1 MSDTSGVGDYQN
13 PVKFDFAV
21 PVNLTGGARLIHGA
35 NRGLMPAS
43 ALEALYE
50 HFCASCQYGSLTVGG
65 LFGQYQRWMGLNNA
79 DVAWLEAV
87 GRAFAAAGGSGSVIL
102 ADVALEAGL
111 RAAGVSVT
119 RADIQVS
126 SPTLSGID
134 PATGYIE
141 DPVNSAT
148 GNFVL
153 PETDVVFGGPSQGL
167 AISRMYNSTLAA
179 AYDEPEACGVLGPG
193 WSTILDQRLIVTDEQ
208 ARWVRDDGREIVFP
222 LTGRNGA
229 SGSPTA
235 EGCHT
240 VEGPWRAAQDNVWIS
255 RGDAADLAGVQGAT
269 VAGPVWIVADNTGSR
284 LIFTAEGAWVGS
296 TSGAGDGIWIE
307 RRDGMAISMHSEWG
321 RSVDLFYA
329 QGRLAKAV
337 ASDGRS
343 VSYAYDSHGRLV
355 EVTRPDGV
363 HRYQWD
369 GWLLSQVIDASG
381 VAQCVNTFDEAG
393 RIRTQRDA
401 TGHLTRFTY
410 LPGGVTVADDGQ
422 GHHCNTW
429 ISDARGR
436 TVGIIDA
443 DGQRTSMLYDRYGNL
458 VSATDRAGKVIRH
471 TYDGRGHCARTTLPT
486 GGVIDYGWD
495 EADRLTTISSGG
507 TLRVRLDYQGTERT
521 PVRLADAHATTLTMS
536 WNRGLLRQLV
546 DATGASISVDYD
558 EYGQVMAI
566 TNGVGAT
573 WRFNHDEAGQISQI
587 LTPLGYRTEL
597 AYDEAGR
604 LVERTDPDGACW
616 SYDYD
621 DAGRL
626 EASTAP
632 DGGCTRYAWGPDGQ
646 ITTVTDPT
654 GATTTLS
661 YDEVGN
667 LTGIGL
673 PDGASWGFLRDAM
686 ARLCAVKDPDGA
698 HWHASY
704 NIIGE
709 LTSLTDPTGVS
720 LHATTTAHQAQVTN
734 AAGRVIAADQF
745 DDYGRIVSS
754 TDVFGA
760 MSRIDYNTAGLP
772 AVLTDPSG
780 ALTRFDYDRVGH
792 LSAIT
797 SPSGLQER
805 YSYDAA
811 GRLASTTDP
820 TGAVTRYLYDA
831 DSRLTGIIDP
841 TGVTAKYSWDP
852 VGRLIE
858 TRAGEV
864 VTFTADYDVCGRP
877 TRTWDPVTGTRHF
890 RYNTAGRL
898 ITAVDAAGQVHRYTW
913 DKRGRLV
920 TTTNAAALT
929 TYRYNQL
936 DQIVES
942 TDPAGGTHHYT
953 WNPAG
958 RLTSHTGP
966 DGITTSYDTRG
977 GTETVTID
985 GQVST
990 RKWWDLE
997 ARQLHIDD
1005 HTDPAA
1011 PLHHTISVD
1020 ARGLVCDHTT
1030 TDGDG
1035 KVIGRHHWDW
1045 DSEGRLT
1052 RADDT
1057 RATVSYTYRG
1067 DGLPTRI
1074 THSALGAAS
1083 LAWDS
1088 AGRLTDVTTP
1098 DHHDHWDHD
1107 GGLVCGYVHDGRVTR
1122 VARDVQ
1128 GRVTGIEGPSGRWS
1142 YGYNEAGS
1150 LISATGPCTQH
1161 TWTHDAYGR
1170 LTSHATSGTDTT
1182 FTWDQEGHLTQTCTR
1197 ANGHATATQYRYDAA
1212 GRRVSATS
1220 PDGQEERYS
1229 WDGRGWLSGITTD
1242 STTLSTH
1249 VDALGRASRITTGD
1263 QQVRVDWD
1271 LVTGAPTSIDGHSV
1285 LPLPGGRILGATPIG
1300 DTNLWR
1306 EVMPTDPDNPYQPA
1320 TATIE
1325 GVPETIRMAGNTL
1338 VVDGHPWWGRAST
1351 TQLPPPSCLLTR

>member
-1 MSDTSGVGDYQN
+1 
-13 PVKFDFAV
+13 
-21 PVNLTGGARLIHGA
+21 
-35 NRGLMPAS
+35 
-43 ALEALYE
+43 
-50 HFCASCQYGSLTVGG
+50 
-65 LFGQYQRWMGLNNA
+65 
-79 DVAWLEAV
+79 
-87 GRAFAAAGGSGSVIL
+87 
-102 ADVALEAGL
+102 
-111 RAAGVSVT
+111 
-119 RADIQVS
+119 
-126 SPTLSGID
+126 
-134 PATGYIE
+134 
-141 DPVNSAT
+141 
-148 GNFVL
+148 
-153 PETDVVFGGPSQGL
+153 
-167 AISRMYNSTLAA
+167 
-179 AYDEPEACGVLGPG
+179 
-193 WSTILDQRLIVTDEQ
+193 
-208 ARWVRDDGREIVFP
+208 
-222 LTGRNGA
+222 
-229 SGSPTA
+229 
-235 EGCHT
+235 
-240 VEGPWRAAQDNVWIS
+240 
-255 RGDAADLAGVQGAT
+255 
-269 VAGPVWIVADNTGSR
+269 
-284 LIFTAEGAWVGS
+284 
-296 TSGAGDGIWIE
+296 
-307 RRDGMAISMHSEWG
+307 
-321 RSVDLFYA
+321 
-329 QGRLAKAV
+329 
-337 ASDGRS
+337 
-343 VSYAYDSHGRLV
+343 
-355 EVTRPDGV
+355 
-363 HRYQWD
+363 
-369 GWLLSQVIDASG
+369 
-381 VAQCVNTFDEAG
+381 
-393 RIRTQRDA
+393 
-401 TGHLTRFTY
+401 
-410 LPGGVTVADDGQ
+410 
-422 GHHCNTW
+422 
-429 ISDARGR
+429 
-436 TVGIIDA
+436 
-443 DGQRTSMLYDRYGNL
+443 
-458 VSATDRAGKVIRH
+458 
-471 TYDGRGHCARTTLPT
+471 
-486 GGVIDYGWD
+486 
-495 EADRLTTISSGG
+495 
-507 TLRVRLDYQGTERT
+507 
-521 PVRLADAHATTLTMS
+521 
-536 WNRGLLRQLV
+536 
-546 DATGASISVDYD
+546 
-558 EYGQVMAI
+558 
-566 TNGVGAT
+566 
-573 WRFNHDEAGQISQI
+573 
-587 LTPLGYRTEL
+587 
-597 AYDEAGR
+597 
-604 LVERTDPDGACW
+604 
-616 SYDYD
+616 
-621 DAGRL
+621 
-626 EASTAP
+626 
-632 DGGCTRYAWGPDGQ
+632 
-646 ITTVTDPT
+646 
-654 GATTTLS
+654 
-661 YDEVGN
+661 
-667 LTGIGL
+667 
-673 PDGASWGFLRDAM
+673 M
-686 ARLCAVKDPDGA
+686 ARLCGVKDPDGA
-698 HWHASY
+698 HWRASY

-709 LTSLTDPTGVS
+709 LTSLTDPPGVS

-745 DDYGRIVSS
+745 DDYGRIVSR

-760 MSRIDYNTAGLP
+760 TSSIDYNTAGLP
-772 AVLTDPSG
+772 AVLTDPLG
-780 ALTRFDYDRVGH
+780 APTQFDYDQVGH

-797 SPSGLQER
+797 SPTGLQER

-942 TDPAGGTHHYT
+942 TDPAGGTHRYT

-1035 KVIGRHHWDW
+1035 KVISRHRWDW
-1045 DSEGRLT
+1045 DGEGRLT

-1122 VARDVQ
+1122 VARDAQ

-1150 LISATGPCTQH
+1150 LISATGPRTQH
-1161 TWTHDAYGR
+1161 NWTHDAYGR

-1182 FTWDQEGHLTQTCTR
+1182 FAWDQEGHLAQTCTR
-1197 ANGHATATQYRYDAA
+1197 AHGHATATQYRYDAA

-1220 PDGQEERYS
+1220 SDGQEERYS
-1229 WDGRGWLSGITTD
+1229 WDGRGWLSDITTD
-1242 STTLSTH
+1242 ATTVSTH

-1271 LVTGAPTSIDGHSV
+1271 LVTGAPTSIDGHPV

-1306 EVMPTDPDNPYQPA
+1306 EVMPTDPDNPYQPTTVA
-1320 TATIE
+1320 IE
-1325 GVPETIRMAGNTL
+1325 GVPETIRMAGNAL

>member
-1 MSDTSGVGDYQN
+1 
-13 PVKFDFAV
+13 
-21 PVNLTGGARLIHGA
+21 
-35 NRGLMPAS
+35 
-43 ALEALYE
+43 
-50 HFCASCQYGSLTVGG
+50 
-65 LFGQYQRWMGLNNA
+65 
-79 DVAWLEAV
+79 
-87 GRAFAAAGGSGSVIL
+87 
-102 ADVALEAGL
+102 
-111 RAAGVSVT
+111 
-119 RADIQVS
+119 
-126 SPTLSGID
+126 
-134 PATGYIE
+134 
-141 DPVNSAT
+141 
-148 GNFVL
+148 
-153 PETDVVFGGPSQGL
+153 
-167 AISRMYNSTLAA
+167 
-179 AYDEPEACGVLGPG
+179 
-193 WSTILDQRLIVTDEQ
+193 
-208 ARWVRDDGREIVFP
+208 
-222 LTGRNGA
+222 
-229 SGSPTA
+229 
-235 EGCHT
+235 
-240 VEGPWRAAQDNVWIS
+240 
-255 RGDAADLAGVQGAT
+255 
-269 VAGPVWIVADNTGSR
+269 
-284 LIFTAEGAWVGS
+284 
-296 TSGAGDGIWIE
+296 
-307 RRDGMAISMHSEWG
+307 
-321 RSVDLFYA
+321 
-329 QGRLAKAV
+329 
-337 ASDGRS
+337 
-343 VSYAYDSHGRLV
+343 
-355 EVTRPDGV
+355 
-363 HRYQWD
+363 
-369 GWLLSQVIDASG
+369 
-381 VAQCVNTFDEAG
+381 
-393 RIRTQRDA
+393 
-401 TGHLTRFTY
+401 
-410 LPGGVTVADDGQ
+410 
-422 GHHCNTW
+422 
-429 ISDARGR
+429 
-436 TVGIIDA
+436 
-443 DGQRTSMLYDRYGNL
+443 
-458 VSATDRAGKVIRH
+458 
-471 TYDGRGHCARTTLPT
+471 
-486 GGVIDYGWD
+486 
-495 EADRLTTISSGG
+495 
-507 TLRVRLDYQGTERT
+507 
-521 PVRLADAHATTLTMS
+521 
-536 WNRGLLRQLV
+536 
-546 DATGASISVDYD
+546 
-558 EYGQVMAI
+558 
-566 TNGVGAT
+566 
-573 WRFNHDEAGQISQI
+573 
-587 LTPLGYRTEL
+587 
-597 AYDEAGR
+597 
-604 LVERTDPDGACW
+604 
-616 SYDYD
+616 
-621 DAGRL
+621 
-626 EASTAP
+626 
-632 DGGCTRYAWGPDGQ
+632 
-646 ITTVTDPT
+646 
-654 GATTTLS
+654 
-661 YDEVGN
+661 
-667 LTGIGL
+667 
-673 PDGASWGFLRDAM
+673 M
-686 ARLCAVKDPDGA
+686 ARLCGVKDPDGA
-698 HWHASY
+698 HWRASY

-709 LTSLTDPTGVS
+709 LTSLTDPPGVS

-745 DDYGRIVSS
+745 DDYGRIVSR

-760 MSRIDYNTAGLP
+760 TSSIDYNTAGLP
-772 AVLTDPSG
+772 AVLTDPLG
-780 ALTRFDYDRVGH
+780 APTRFDYDRVGH

-797 SPSGLQER
+797 SPTGLQER

-942 TDPAGGTHHYT
+942 TDPAGGTHRYT

-1035 KVIGRHHWDW
+1035 KVISRHRWDW
-1045 DSEGRLT
+1045 DGEGRLT

-1122 VARDVQ
+1122 VARDAQ

-1150 LISATGPCTQH
+1150 LISATGPRTQH
-1161 TWTHDAYGR
+1161 NWTHDAYGR

-1182 FTWDQEGHLTQTCTR
+1182 FAWDQEGHLAQTCTR
-1197 ANGHATATQYRYDAA
+1197 AHGHATATQYRYDAA

-1229 WDGRGWLSGITTD
+1229 WDGRGWLSDITTD
-1242 STTLSTH
+1242 ATTVSTH
-1249 VDALGRASRITTGD
+1249 VDALGRASRITTKG

-1271 LVTGAPTSIDGHSV
+1271 LVTGAPTSIDGRPV

-1306 EVMPTDPDNPYQPA
+1306 EVMPTDPDNPYQPTTVA
-1320 TATIE
+1320 IE
-1325 GVPETIRMAGNTL
+1325 GVPETIRMAGNAL
-1338 VVDGHPWWGRAST
+1338 VVDGHPWWERAST
-1351 TQLPPPSCLLTR
+1351 TQLPPPFCLLTR

>member
-1 MSDTSGVGDYQN
+1 
-13 PVKFDFAV
+13 
-21 PVNLTGGARLIHGA
+21 
-35 NRGLMPAS
+35 
-43 ALEALYE
+43 
-50 HFCASCQYGSLTVGG
+50 
-65 LFGQYQRWMGLNNA
+65 
-79 DVAWLEAV
+79 
-87 GRAFAAAGGSGSVIL
+87 
-102 ADVALEAGL
+102 
-111 RAAGVSVT
+111 
-119 RADIQVS
+119 
-126 SPTLSGID
+126 
-134 PATGYIE
+134 
-141 DPVNSAT
+141 
-148 GNFVL
+148 
-153 PETDVVFGGPSQGL
+153 
-167 AISRMYNSTLAA
+167 
-179 AYDEPEACGVLGPG
+179 
-193 WSTILDQRLIVTDEQ
+193 
-208 ARWVRDDGREIVFP
+208 
-222 LTGRNGA
+222 
-229 SGSPTA
+229 
-235 EGCHT
+235 
-240 VEGPWRAAQDNVWIS
+240 
-255 RGDAADLAGVQGAT
+255 
-269 VAGPVWIVADNTGSR
+269 
-284 LIFTAEGAWVGS
+284 
-296 TSGAGDGIWIE
+296 
-307 RRDGMAISMHSEWG
+307 
-321 RSVDLFYA
+321 
-329 QGRLAKAV
+329 
-337 ASDGRS
+337 
-343 VSYAYDSHGRLV
+343 
-355 EVTRPDGV
+355 
-363 HRYQWD
+363 
-369 GWLLSQVIDASG
+369 
-381 VAQCVNTFDEAG
+381 
-393 RIRTQRDA
+393 
-401 TGHLTRFTY
+401 
-410 LPGGVTVADDGQ
+410 
-422 GHHCNTW
+422 
-429 ISDARGR
+429 
-436 TVGIIDA
+436 
-443 DGQRTSMLYDRYGNL
+443 
-458 VSATDRAGKVIRH
+458 
-471 TYDGRGHCARTTLPT
+471 
-486 GGVIDYGWD
+486 
-495 EADRLTTISSGG
+495 
-507 TLRVRLDYQGTERT
+507 
-521 PVRLADAHATTLTMS
+521 
-536 WNRGLLRQLV
+536 
-546 DATGASISVDYD
+546 
-558 EYGQVMAI
+558 
-566 TNGVGAT
+566 
-573 WRFNHDEAGQISQI
+573 
-587 LTPLGYRTEL
+587 
-597 AYDEAGR
+597 
-604 LVERTDPDGACW
+604 
-616 SYDYD
+616 
-621 DAGRL
+621 
-626 EASTAP
+626 
-632 DGGCTRYAWGPDGQ
+632 
-646 ITTVTDPT
+646 
-654 GATTTLS
+654 
-661 YDEVGN
+661 
-667 LTGIGL
+667 
-673 PDGASWGFLRDAM
+673 M
-686 ARLCAVKDPDGA
+686 ARLCGVKDPDGA
-698 HWHASY
+698 HWRASY

-709 LTSLTDPTGVS
+709 LTSLTDPPGVS

-745 DDYGRIVSS
+745 DDYGRIVSR

-760 MSRIDYNTAGLP
+760 TSSIDYNTAGLP
-772 AVLTDPSG
+772 AVLTDPLG
-780 ALTRFDYDRVGH
+780 APTRFDYDQVGH

-797 SPSGLQER
+797 SPTGLQER

-942 TDPAGGTHHYT
+942 TDPAGGTHRYT

-1035 KVIGRHHWDW
+1035 KVISRHRWDW
-1045 DSEGRLT
+1045 DGEGRLT

-1150 LISATGPCTQH
+1150 LISATGPRTQH
-1161 TWTHDAYGR
+1161 NWTHDAYGR

-1182 FTWDQEGHLTQTCTR
+1182 FAWDQEGHLAQTCTR
-1197 ANGHATATQYRYDAA
+1197 AHGHATATQYRYDAA

-1220 PDGQEERYS
+1220 SDGQEERYS
-1229 WDGRGWLSGITTD
+1229 WDGRGWLSDITTD
-1242 STTLSTH
+1242 ATTVSTH
-1249 VDALGRASRITTGD
+1249 VDALGRASRITTKG

-1271 LVTGAPTSIDGHSV
+1271 LVTGAPTSIDGRPV

-1306 EVMPTDPDNPYQPA
+1306 EVMPTDPDNPYQPTTVA
-1320 TATIE
+1320 IE
-1325 GVPETIRMAGNTL
+1325 GVPETIRMAGNAL
-1338 VVDGHPWWGRAST
+1338 VVDGHPWWERAST
-1351 TQLPPPSCLLTR
+1351 TQLPPPFCLLTR

>member
-1 MSDTSGVGDYQN
+1 
-13 PVKFDFAV
+13 
-21 PVNLTGGARLIHGA
+21 
-35 NRGLMPAS
+35 
-43 ALEALYE
+43 
-50 HFCASCQYGSLTVGG
+50 
-65 LFGQYQRWMGLNNA
+65 
-79 DVAWLEAV
+79 
-87 GRAFAAAGGSGSVIL
+87 
-102 ADVALEAGL
+102 
-111 RAAGVSVT
+111 
-119 RADIQVS
+119 
-126 SPTLSGID
+126 
-134 PATGYIE
+134 
-141 DPVNSAT
+141 
-148 GNFVL
+148 
-153 PETDVVFGGPSQGL
+153 
-167 AISRMYNSTLAA
+167 
-179 AYDEPEACGVLGPG
+179 
-193 WSTILDQRLIVTDEQ
+193 
-208 ARWVRDDGREIVFP
+208 
-222 LTGRNGA
+222 
-229 SGSPTA
+229 
-235 EGCHT
+235 
-240 VEGPWRAAQDNVWIS
+240 
-255 RGDAADLAGVQGAT
+255 
-269 VAGPVWIVADNTGSR
+269 
-284 LIFTAEGAWVGS
+284 
-296 TSGAGDGIWIE
+296 
-307 RRDGMAISMHSEWG
+307 
-321 RSVDLFYA
+321 
-329 QGRLAKAV
+329 
-337 ASDGRS
+337 
-343 VSYAYDSHGRLV
+343 
-355 EVTRPDGV
+355 
-363 HRYQWD
+363 
-369 GWLLSQVIDASG
+369 
-381 VAQCVNTFDEAG
+381 
-393 RIRTQRDA
+393 
-401 TGHLTRFTY
+401 
-410 LPGGVTVADDGQ
+410 
-422 GHHCNTW
+422 
-429 ISDARGR
+429 
-436 TVGIIDA
+436 
-443 DGQRTSMLYDRYGNL
+443 
-458 VSATDRAGKVIRH
+458 
-471 TYDGRGHCARTTLPT
+471 
-486 GGVIDYGWD
+486 
-495 EADRLTTISSGG
+495 
-507 TLRVRLDYQGTERT
+507 
-521 PVRLADAHATTLTMS
+521 
-536 WNRGLLRQLV
+536 
-546 DATGASISVDYD
+546 
-558 EYGQVMAI
+558 
-566 TNGVGAT
+566 
-573 WRFNHDEAGQISQI
+573 
-587 LTPLGYRTEL
+587 
-597 AYDEAGR
+597 
-604 LVERTDPDGACW
+604 
-616 SYDYD
+616 
-621 DAGRL
+621 
-626 EASTAP
+626 
-632 DGGCTRYAWGPDGQ
+632 
-646 ITTVTDPT
+646 
-654 GATTTLS
+654 
-661 YDEVGN
+661 
-667 LTGIGL
+667 
-673 PDGASWGFLRDAM
+673 M
-686 ARLCAVKDPDGA
+686 ARLCGVKDPDGA
-698 HWHASY
+698 HWRASY

-709 LTSLTDPTGVS
+709 LTSLTDPPGVS

-745 DDYGRIVSS
+745 DDYGRIVSR

-760 MSRIDYNTAGLP
+760 TSSIDYNTAGLP
-772 AVLTDPSG
+772 AVLTDPLG
-780 ALTRFDYDRVGH
+780 APTRFDYDQVGH

-797 SPSGLQER
+797 SPTGLQER

-841 TGVTAKYSWDP
+841 TGVATEYSWDP
-852 VGRLIE
+852 VGRLVE

-942 TDPAGGTHHYT
+942 TDPAGGTHRYT

-1035 KVIGRHHWDW
+1035 KVISRHRWDW
-1045 DSEGRLT
+1045 DGEGRLT

-1122 VARDVQ
+1122 VARDAQ

-1150 LISATGPCTQH
+1150 LISATGPRTQH
-1161 TWTHDAYGR
+1161 NWTHDAYGR

-1182 FTWDQEGHLTQTCTR
+1182 FAWDQEGHLAQTCTR
-1197 ANGHATATQYRYDAA
+1197 AHGHATATQYRYDAA

-1220 PDGQEERYS
+1220 SDGQEERYS
-1229 WDGRGWLSGITTD
+1229 WDGRGWLSDITTD
-1242 STTLSTH
+1242 ATTVLTH
-1249 VDALGRASRITTGD
+1249 VDALGRASRITTKG

-1271 LVTGAPTSIDGHSV
+1271 LVTGAPTSIDGRPV

-1306 EVMPTDPDNPYQPA
+1306 EVMPTDPDNPYQPTTVA
-1320 TATIE
+1320 IE
-1325 GVPETIRMAGNTL
+1325 GVPETIRMAGNAL
-1338 VVDGHPWWGRAST
+1338 VVDGHPWWERAST
-1351 TQLPPPSCLLTR
+1351 TQLPPPFCLLTR

>member
-1 MSDTSGVGDYQN
+1 
-13 PVKFDFAV
+13 
-21 PVNLTGGARLIHGA
+21 
-35 NRGLMPAS
+35 
-43 ALEALYE
+43 
-50 HFCASCQYGSLTVGG
+50 
-65 LFGQYQRWMGLNNA
+65 
-79 DVAWLEAV
+79 
-87 GRAFAAAGGSGSVIL
+87 
-102 ADVALEAGL
+102 
-111 RAAGVSVT
+111 
-119 RADIQVS
+119 
-126 SPTLSGID
+126 
-134 PATGYIE
+134 
-141 DPVNSAT
+141 
-148 GNFVL
+148 
-153 PETDVVFGGPSQGL
+153 
-167 AISRMYNSTLAA
+167 
-179 AYDEPEACGVLGPG
+179 
-193 WSTILDQRLIVTDEQ
+193 
-208 ARWVRDDGREIVFP
+208 
-222 LTGRNGA
+222 
-229 SGSPTA
+229 
-235 EGCHT
+235 
-240 VEGPWRAAQDNVWIS
+240 
-255 RGDAADLAGVQGAT
+255 
-269 VAGPVWIVADNTGSR
+269 
-284 LIFTAEGAWVGS
+284 
-296 TSGAGDGIWIE
+296 
-307 RRDGMAISMHSEWG
+307 
-321 RSVDLFYA
+321 
-329 QGRLAKAV
+329 
-337 ASDGRS
+337 
-343 VSYAYDSHGRLV
+343 
-355 EVTRPDGV
+355 
-363 HRYQWD
+363 
-369 GWLLSQVIDASG
+369 
-381 VAQCVNTFDEAG
+381 
-393 RIRTQRDA
+393 
-401 TGHLTRFTY
+401 
-410 LPGGVTVADDGQ
+410 
-422 GHHCNTW
+422 
-429 ISDARGR
+429 
-436 TVGIIDA
+436 
-443 DGQRTSMLYDRYGNL
+443 
-458 VSATDRAGKVIRH
+458 
-471 TYDGRGHCARTTLPT
+471 
-486 GGVIDYGWD
+486 
-495 EADRLTTISSGG
+495 
-507 TLRVRLDYQGTERT
+507 
-521 PVRLADAHATTLTMS
+521 
-536 WNRGLLRQLV
+536 
-546 DATGASISVDYD
+546 
-558 EYGQVMAI
+558 
-566 TNGVGAT
+566 
-573 WRFNHDEAGQISQI
+573 
-587 LTPLGYRTEL
+587 
-597 AYDEAGR
+597 
-604 LVERTDPDGACW
+604 
-616 SYDYD
+616 
-621 DAGRL
+621 
-626 EASTAP
+626 
-632 DGGCTRYAWGPDGQ
+632 
-646 ITTVTDPT
+646 
-654 GATTTLS
+654 
-661 YDEVGN
+661 
-667 LTGIGL
+667 
-673 PDGASWGFLRDAM
+673 M
-686 ARLCAVKDPDGA
+686 ARLCGVKDPDGA
-698 HWHASY
+698 HWRASY

-709 LTSLTDPTGVS
+709 LTSLTDPPGVS

-745 DDYGRIVSS
+745 DDYGRIVSR

-760 MSRIDYNTAGLP
+760 TSSIDYNTAGLP
-772 AVLTDPSG
+772 AVLTDPLG
-780 ALTRFDYDRVGH
+780 APTRFDYDQVGH

-797 SPSGLQER
+797 SPTGLQER

-841 TGVTAKYSWDP
+841 TGVATEYSWDP
-852 VGRLIE
+852 VGRLVE

-877 TRTWDPVTGTRHF
+877 TRTWDPVTGTRNF

-942 TDPAGGTHHYT
+942 TDPAGGTHRYT

-1035 KVIGRHHWDW
+1035 KVISRHRWDW
-1045 DSEGRLT
+1045 DGEGRLT

-1122 VARDVQ
+1122 VARDAQ

-1150 LISATGPCTQH
+1150 LISATGPRTQH

-1182 FTWDQEGHLTQTCTR
+1182 FAWDQEGHLAQTCTR
-1197 ANGHATATQYRYDAA
+1197 AHGHATATQYRYDAA

-1220 PDGQEERYS
+1220 SDGQEERYS
-1229 WDGRGWLSGITTD
+1229 WDGRGWLSDITTD
-1242 STTLSTH
+1242 ATTVSTH
-1249 VDALGRASRITTGD
+1249 VDALGRASRITTKG

-1271 LVTGAPTSIDGHSV
+1271 LVTGAPTSIDGRPV

-1306 EVMPTDPDNPYQPA
+1306 EVMPTDPDNPYQPTTVA
-1320 TATIE
+1320 IE
-1325 GVPETIRMAGNTL
+1325 GVPETIRMAGNAL

>member
-1 MSDTSGVGDYQN
+1 
-13 PVKFDFAV
+13 
-21 PVNLTGGARLIHGA
+21 
-35 NRGLMPAS
+35 
-43 ALEALYE
+43 
-50 HFCASCQYGSLTVGG
+50 
-65 LFGQYQRWMGLNNA
+65 
-79 DVAWLEAV
+79 
-87 GRAFAAAGGSGSVIL
+87 
-102 ADVALEAGL
+102 
-111 RAAGVSVT
+111 
-119 RADIQVS
+119 
-126 SPTLSGID
+126 
-134 PATGYIE
+134 
-141 DPVNSAT
+141 
-148 GNFVL
+148 
-153 PETDVVFGGPSQGL
+153 
-167 AISRMYNSTLAA
+167 
-179 AYDEPEACGVLGPG
+179 
-193 WSTILDQRLIVTDEQ
+193 
-208 ARWVRDDGREIVFP
+208 
-222 LTGRNGA
+222 
-229 SGSPTA
+229 
-235 EGCHT
+235 
-240 VEGPWRAAQDNVWIS
+240 
-255 RGDAADLAGVQGAT
+255 
-269 VAGPVWIVADNTGSR
+269 
-284 LIFTAEGAWVGS
+284 
-296 TSGAGDGIWIE
+296 
-307 RRDGMAISMHSEWG
+307 
-321 RSVDLFYA
+321 
-329 QGRLAKAV
+329 
-337 ASDGRS
+337 
-343 VSYAYDSHGRLV
+343 
-355 EVTRPDGV
+355 
-363 HRYQWD
+363 
-369 GWLLSQVIDASG
+369 
-381 VAQCVNTFDEAG
+381 
-393 RIRTQRDA
+393 
-401 TGHLTRFTY
+401 
-410 LPGGVTVADDGQ
+410 
-422 GHHCNTW
+422 
-429 ISDARGR
+429 
-436 TVGIIDA
+436 
-443 DGQRTSMLYDRYGNL
+443 
-458 VSATDRAGKVIRH
+458 
-471 TYDGRGHCARTTLPT
+471 
-486 GGVIDYGWD
+486 
-495 EADRLTTISSGG
+495 
-507 TLRVRLDYQGTERT
+507 
-521 PVRLADAHATTLTMS
+521 
-536 WNRGLLRQLV
+536 
-546 DATGASISVDYD
+546 
-558 EYGQVMAI
+558 
-566 TNGVGAT
+566 
-573 WRFNHDEAGQISQI
+573 
-587 LTPLGYRTEL
+587 
-597 AYDEAGR
+597 
-604 LVERTDPDGACW
+604 
-616 SYDYD
+616 
-621 DAGRL
+621 
-626 EASTAP
+626 
-632 DGGCTRYAWGPDGQ
+632 
-646 ITTVTDPT
+646 
-654 GATTTLS
+654 
-661 YDEVGN
+661 
-667 LTGIGL
+667 
-673 PDGASWGFLRDAM
+673 M
-686 ARLCAVKDPDGA
+686 ARLCGVKDPDGA
-698 HWHASY
+698 HWRASY

-709 LTSLTDPTGVS
+709 LTSLTDPPGVS

-745 DDYGRIVSS
+745 DDYGRIVSR

-760 MSRIDYNTAGLP
+760 TSSIDYNTAGLP
-772 AVLTDPSG
+772 AVLTDPLG
-780 ALTRFDYDRVGH
+780 APTRFDYDQVGH

-797 SPSGLQER
+797 SPTGLQER

-841 TGVTAKYSWDP
+841 TGVATEYSWDP
-852 VGRLIE
+852 VGRLVE

-877 TRTWDPVTGTRHF
+877 TRTWDPVTGTRNF

-1035 KVIGRHHWDW
+1035 KVISRHRWDW
-1045 DSEGRLT
+1045 DGEGRLT

-1122 VARDVQ
+1122 VARDAQ

-1150 LISATGPCTQH
+1150 LISATGPRTQH
-1161 TWTHDAYGR
+1161 NWTHDAYGR

-1182 FTWDQEGHLTQTCTR
+1182 FAWDQEGHLAQTCTR
-1197 ANGHATATQYRYDAA
+1197 AHGHATATQYRYDAA

-1220 PDGQEERYS
+1220 SDGQEERYS
-1229 WDGRGWLSGITTD
+1229 WDGRGWLSDITTD
-1242 STTLSTH
+1242 ATTVSTH
-1249 VDALGRASRITTGD
+1249 VDALGRASRITTKG

-1271 LVTGAPTSIDGHSV
+1271 LVTGAPTSIDGRPV

-1306 EVMPTDPDNPYQPA
+1306 EVMPTDPDNPYQPTTVA
-1320 TATIE
+1320 IE
-1325 GVPETIRMAGNTL
+1325 GVPETIRMAGNAL
-1338 VVDGHPWWGRAST
+1338 VVDGHPWWERAST
-1351 TQLPPPSCLLTR
+1351 TQLPPPFCLLTR

>member
-1 MSDTSGVGDYQN
+1 
-13 PVKFDFAV
+13 
-21 PVNLTGGARLIHGA
+21 
-35 NRGLMPAS
+35 
-43 ALEALYE
+43 
-50 HFCASCQYGSLTVGG
+50 
-65 LFGQYQRWMGLNNA
+65 
-79 DVAWLEAV
+79 
-87 GRAFAAAGGSGSVIL
+87 
-102 ADVALEAGL
+102 
-111 RAAGVSVT
+111 
-119 RADIQVS
+119 
-126 SPTLSGID
+126 
-134 PATGYIE
+134 
-141 DPVNSAT
+141 
-148 GNFVL
+148 
-153 PETDVVFGGPSQGL
+153 
-167 AISRMYNSTLAA
+167 
-179 AYDEPEACGVLGPG
+179 
-193 WSTILDQRLIVTDEQ
+193 
-208 ARWVRDDGREIVFP
+208 
-222 LTGRNGA
+222 
-229 SGSPTA
+229 
-235 EGCHT
+235 
-240 VEGPWRAAQDNVWIS
+240 
-255 RGDAADLAGVQGAT
+255 
-269 VAGPVWIVADNTGSR
+269 
-284 LIFTAEGAWVGS
+284 
-296 TSGAGDGIWIE
+296 
-307 RRDGMAISMHSEWG
+307 
-321 RSVDLFYA
+321 
-329 QGRLAKAV
+329 
-337 ASDGRS
+337 
-343 VSYAYDSHGRLV
+343 
-355 EVTRPDGV
+355 
-363 HRYQWD
+363 
-369 GWLLSQVIDASG
+369 
-381 VAQCVNTFDEAG
+381 
-393 RIRTQRDA
+393 
-401 TGHLTRFTY
+401 
-410 LPGGVTVADDGQ
+410 
-422 GHHCNTW
+422 
-429 ISDARGR
+429 
-436 TVGIIDA
+436 
-443 DGQRTSMLYDRYGNL
+443 
-458 VSATDRAGKVIRH
+458 
-471 TYDGRGHCARTTLPT
+471 
-486 GGVIDYGWD
+486 
-495 EADRLTTISSGG
+495 
-507 TLRVRLDYQGTERT
+507 
-521 PVRLADAHATTLTMS
+521 
-536 WNRGLLRQLV
+536 
-546 DATGASISVDYD
+546 
-558 EYGQVMAI
+558 
-566 TNGVGAT
+566 
-573 WRFNHDEAGQISQI
+573 
-587 LTPLGYRTEL
+587 
-597 AYDEAGR
+597 
-604 LVERTDPDGACW
+604 
-616 SYDYD
+616 
-621 DAGRL
+621 
-626 EASTAP
+626 
-632 DGGCTRYAWGPDGQ
+632 
-646 ITTVTDPT
+646 
-654 GATTTLS
+654 
-661 YDEVGN
+661 
-667 LTGIGL
+667 
-673 PDGASWGFLRDAM
+673 M
-686 ARLCAVKDPDGA
+686 ARLCGVKDPDGA
-698 HWHASY
+698 HWRASY

-709 LTSLTDPTGVS
+709 LTSLTDPPGVS

-745 DDYGRIVSS
+745 DDYGRIVSR

-760 MSRIDYNTAGLP
+760 TSSIDYNTAGLP
-772 AVLTDPSG
+772 AVLTDPLG
-780 ALTRFDYDRVGH
+780 APTRFDYDQVGH

-797 SPSGLQER
+797 SPTGLQER

-942 TDPAGGTHHYT
+942 TDPAGGTHRYT

-1150 LISATGPCTQH
+1150 LISATGPRTQH
-1161 TWTHDAYGR
+1161 NWTHDAYGR

-1182 FTWDQEGHLTQTCTR
+1182 FAWDQEGHLAQTCTR
-1197 ANGHATATQYRYDAA
+1197 AHGHATATQYRYDAA

-1220 PDGQEERYS
+1220 SDGQEERYS
-1229 WDGRGWLSGITTD
+1229 WDGRGWLSDITTD
-1242 STTLSTH
+1242 ATTVSTH
-1249 VDALGRASRITTGD
+1249 VDALGRASRITTKG

-1271 LVTGAPTSIDGHSV
+1271 LVTGAPTSIDGRPV

-1306 EVMPTDPDNPYQPA
+1306 EVMPTDPDNPYQPTTVA
-1320 TATIE
+1320 IE
-1325 GVPETIRMAGNTL
+1325 GVPETIRMAGNAL
-1338 VVDGHPWWGRAST
+1338 VVDGHPWWERAST
-1351 TQLPPPSCLLTR
+1351 TQLPPPFCLLTR

>member
-1 MSDTSGVGDYQN
+1 
-13 PVKFDFAV
+13 
-21 PVNLTGGARLIHGA
+21 
-35 NRGLMPAS
+35 
-43 ALEALYE
+43 
-50 HFCASCQYGSLTVGG
+50 
-65 LFGQYQRWMGLNNA
+65 
-79 DVAWLEAV
+79 
-87 GRAFAAAGGSGSVIL
+87 
-102 ADVALEAGL
+102 
-111 RAAGVSVT
+111 
-119 RADIQVS
+119 
-126 SPTLSGID
+126 
-134 PATGYIE
+134 
-141 DPVNSAT
+141 
-148 GNFVL
+148 
-153 PETDVVFGGPSQGL
+153 
-167 AISRMYNSTLAA
+167 
-179 AYDEPEACGVLGPG
+179 
-193 WSTILDQRLIVTDEQ
+193 
-208 ARWVRDDGREIVFP
+208 
-222 LTGRNGA
+222 
-229 SGSPTA
+229 
-235 EGCHT
+235 
-240 VEGPWRAAQDNVWIS
+240 
-255 RGDAADLAGVQGAT
+255 
-269 VAGPVWIVADNTGSR
+269 
-284 LIFTAEGAWVGS
+284 
-296 TSGAGDGIWIE
+296 
-307 RRDGMAISMHSEWG
+307 
-321 RSVDLFYA
+321 
-329 QGRLAKAV
+329 
-337 ASDGRS
+337 
-343 VSYAYDSHGRLV
+343 
-355 EVTRPDGV
+355 
-363 HRYQWD
+363 
-369 GWLLSQVIDASG
+369 
-381 VAQCVNTFDEAG
+381 
-393 RIRTQRDA
+393 
-401 TGHLTRFTY
+401 
-410 LPGGVTVADDGQ
+410 
-422 GHHCNTW
+422 
-429 ISDARGR
+429 
-436 TVGIIDA
+436 
-443 DGQRTSMLYDRYGNL
+443 
-458 VSATDRAGKVIRH
+458 
-471 TYDGRGHCARTTLPT
+471 
-486 GGVIDYGWD
+486 
-495 EADRLTTISSGG
+495 
-507 TLRVRLDYQGTERT
+507 
-521 PVRLADAHATTLTMS
+521 
-536 WNRGLLRQLV
+536 
-546 DATGASISVDYD
+546 
-558 EYGQVMAI
+558 
-566 TNGVGAT
+566 
-573 WRFNHDEAGQISQI
+573 
-587 LTPLGYRTEL
+587 
-597 AYDEAGR
+597 
-604 LVERTDPDGACW
+604 
-616 SYDYD
+616 
-621 DAGRL
+621 
-626 EASTAP
+626 
-632 DGGCTRYAWGPDGQ
+632 
-646 ITTVTDPT
+646 
-654 GATTTLS
+654 
-661 YDEVGN
+661 
-667 LTGIGL
+667 
-673 PDGASWGFLRDAM
+673 M
-686 ARLCAVKDPDGA
+686 ARLCGVKDPDGA
-698 HWHASY
+698 HWRASY

-709 LTSLTDPTGVS
+709 LTSLTDPPGVS

-745 DDYGRIVSS
+745 DDYGRIVSR

-760 MSRIDYNTAGLP
+760 TSSIDYNTAGLP
-772 AVLTDPSG
+772 AVLTDPLG
-780 ALTRFDYDRVGH
+780 APTRFDYDQVGH

-797 SPSGLQER
+797 SPTGLQER

-1150 LISATGPCTQH
+1150 LISATGPRTQH
-1161 TWTHDAYGR
+1161 NWTHDAYGR

-1182 FTWDQEGHLTQTCTR
+1182 FAWDQEGHLAQTCTR
-1197 ANGHATATQYRYDAA
+1197 AHGHATATQYRYDAA

-1220 PDGQEERYS
+1220 SDGQEERYS
-1229 WDGRGWLSGITTD
+1229 WDGRGWLSDITTD
-1242 STTLSTH
+1242 ATTVSTH
-1249 VDALGRASRITTGD
+1249 VDALGRASRITTKG

-1271 LVTGAPTSIDGHSV
+1271 LVTGAPTSIDGRPV

-1306 EVMPTDPDNPYQPA
+1306 EVMPTDPDNPYQPTTVA
-1320 TATIE
+1320 IE
-1325 GVPETIRMAGNTL
+1325 GVPETIRMAGNAL
-1338 VVDGHPWWGRAST
+1338 VVDGHPWWERAST
-1351 TQLPPPSCLLTR
+1351 TQLPPPFCLLTR

>member
-1 MSDTSGVGDYQN
+1 
-13 PVKFDFAV
+13 
-21 PVNLTGGARLIHGA
+21 
-35 NRGLMPAS
+35 
-43 ALEALYE
+43 
-50 HFCASCQYGSLTVGG
+50 
-65 LFGQYQRWMGLNNA
+65 
-79 DVAWLEAV
+79 
-87 GRAFAAAGGSGSVIL
+87 
-102 ADVALEAGL
+102 
-111 RAAGVSVT
+111 
-119 RADIQVS
+119 
-126 SPTLSGID
+126 
-134 PATGYIE
+134 
-141 DPVNSAT
+141 
-148 GNFVL
+148 
-153 PETDVVFGGPSQGL
+153 
-167 AISRMYNSTLAA
+167 
-179 AYDEPEACGVLGPG
+179 
-193 WSTILDQRLIVTDEQ
+193 
-208 ARWVRDDGREIVFP
+208 
-222 LTGRNGA
+222 
-229 SGSPTA
+229 
-235 EGCHT
+235 
-240 VEGPWRAAQDNVWIS
+240 
-255 RGDAADLAGVQGAT
+255 
-269 VAGPVWIVADNTGSR
+269 
-284 LIFTAEGAWVGS
+284 
-296 TSGAGDGIWIE
+296 
-307 RRDGMAISMHSEWG
+307 
-321 RSVDLFYA
+321 
-329 QGRLAKAV
+329 
-337 ASDGRS
+337 
-343 VSYAYDSHGRLV
+343 
-355 EVTRPDGV
+355 
-363 HRYQWD
+363 
-369 GWLLSQVIDASG
+369 
-381 VAQCVNTFDEAG
+381 
-393 RIRTQRDA
+393 
-401 TGHLTRFTY
+401 
-410 LPGGVTVADDGQ
+410 
-422 GHHCNTW
+422 
-429 ISDARGR
+429 
-436 TVGIIDA
+436 
-443 DGQRTSMLYDRYGNL
+443 
-458 VSATDRAGKVIRH
+458 
-471 TYDGRGHCARTTLPT
+471 
-486 GGVIDYGWD
+486 
-495 EADRLTTISSGG
+495 
-507 TLRVRLDYQGTERT
+507 
-521 PVRLADAHATTLTMS
+521 
-536 WNRGLLRQLV
+536 
-546 DATGASISVDYD
+546 
-558 EYGQVMAI
+558 
-566 TNGVGAT
+566 
-573 WRFNHDEAGQISQI
+573 
-587 LTPLGYRTEL
+587 
-597 AYDEAGR
+597 
-604 LVERTDPDGACW
+604 
-616 SYDYD
+616 
-621 DAGRL
+621 
-626 EASTAP
+626 
-632 DGGCTRYAWGPDGQ
+632 
-646 ITTVTDPT
+646 
-654 GATTTLS
+654 
-661 YDEVGN
+661 
-667 LTGIGL
+667 
-673 PDGASWGFLRDAM
+673 M
-686 ARLCAVKDPDGA
+686 ARLCGVKDPDGA
-698 HWHASY
+698 HWRASY

-709 LTSLTDPTGVS
+709 LTSLTDPPGVS

-745 DDYGRIVSS
+745 DDYGRIVSR

-760 MSRIDYNTAGLP
+760 TSSIDYNTAGLP
-772 AVLTDPSG
+772 AVLTDPLG
-780 ALTRFDYDRVGH
+780 APTRFDYDQVGH

-797 SPSGLQER
+797 SPTGLQER

-841 TGVTAKYSWDP
+841 TGVATEYSWDP
-852 VGRLIE
+852 VGRLVE

-877 TRTWDPVTGTRHF
+877 TRTWDPVTGTRNF

-942 TDPAGGTHHYT
+942 TDPAGGTHRYT

-1035 KVIGRHHWDW
+1035 KVISRHRWDW
-1045 DSEGRLT
+1045 DGEGRLT

-1122 VARDVQ
+1122 VARDAQ

-1182 FTWDQEGHLTQTCTR
+1182 FAWDQEGHLAQTCTR
-1197 ANGHATATQYRYDAA
+1197 AHGHATATQYRYDAA

-1220 PDGQEERYS
+1220 SDGQEERYS
-1229 WDGRGWLSGITTD
+1229 WDGRGWLSDITTD
-1242 STTLSTH
+1242 ATTVSTH
-1249 VDALGRASRITTGD
+1249 VDALGRASRITTKG

-1271 LVTGAPTSIDGHSV
+1271 LVTGAPTSIDGRPV

-1306 EVMPTDPDNPYQPA
+1306 EVMPTDPDNPYQPTTVA
-1320 TATIE
+1320 IE
-1325 GVPETIRMAGNTL
+1325 GVPETIRMAGNAL
-1338 VVDGHPWWGRAST
+1338 VVDGHPWWERAST

>member
-1 MSDTSGVGDYQN
+1 
-13 PVKFDFAV
+13 
-21 PVNLTGGARLIHGA
+21 
-35 NRGLMPAS
+35 
-43 ALEALYE
+43 
-50 HFCASCQYGSLTVGG
+50 
-65 LFGQYQRWMGLNNA
+65 
-79 DVAWLEAV
+79 
-87 GRAFAAAGGSGSVIL
+87 
-102 ADVALEAGL
+102 
-111 RAAGVSVT
+111 
-119 RADIQVS
+119 
-126 SPTLSGID
+126 
-134 PATGYIE
+134 
-141 DPVNSAT
+141 
-148 GNFVL
+148 
-153 PETDVVFGGPSQGL
+153 
-167 AISRMYNSTLAA
+167 
-179 AYDEPEACGVLGPG
+179 
-193 WSTILDQRLIVTDEQ
+193 
-208 ARWVRDDGREIVFP
+208 
-222 LTGRNGA
+222 
-229 SGSPTA
+229 
-235 EGCHT
+235 
-240 VEGPWRAAQDNVWIS
+240 
-255 RGDAADLAGVQGAT
+255 
-269 VAGPVWIVADNTGSR
+269 
-284 LIFTAEGAWVGS
+284 
-296 TSGAGDGIWIE
+296 
-307 RRDGMAISMHSEWG
+307 
-321 RSVDLFYA
+321 
-329 QGRLAKAV
+329 
-337 ASDGRS
+337 
-343 VSYAYDSHGRLV
+343 
-355 EVTRPDGV
+355 
-363 HRYQWD
+363 
-369 GWLLSQVIDASG
+369 
-381 VAQCVNTFDEAG
+381 
-393 RIRTQRDA
+393 
-401 TGHLTRFTY
+401 
-410 LPGGVTVADDGQ
+410 
-422 GHHCNTW
+422 
-429 ISDARGR
+429 
-436 TVGIIDA
+436 
-443 DGQRTSMLYDRYGNL
+443 
-458 VSATDRAGKVIRH
+458 
-471 TYDGRGHCARTTLPT
+471 
-486 GGVIDYGWD
+486 
-495 EADRLTTISSGG
+495 
-507 TLRVRLDYQGTERT
+507 
-521 PVRLADAHATTLTMS
+521 
-536 WNRGLLRQLV
+536 
-546 DATGASISVDYD
+546 
-558 EYGQVMAI
+558 
-566 TNGVGAT
+566 
-573 WRFNHDEAGQISQI
+573 
-587 LTPLGYRTEL
+587 
-597 AYDEAGR
+597 
-604 LVERTDPDGACW
+604 
-616 SYDYD
+616 
-621 DAGRL
+621 
-626 EASTAP
+626 
-632 DGGCTRYAWGPDGQ
+632 
-646 ITTVTDPT
+646 
-654 GATTTLS
+654 
-661 YDEVGN
+661 
-667 LTGIGL
+667 
-673 PDGASWGFLRDAM
+673 M
-686 ARLCAVKDPDGA
+686 ARLCGVKDPDGA
-698 HWHASY
+698 HWRASY

-709 LTSLTDPTGVS
+709 LTSLTDPPGVS

-745 DDYGRIVSS
+745 DDYGRIVSR

-760 MSRIDYNTAGLP
+760 TSSIDYNTAGLP
-772 AVLTDPSG
+772 AVLTDPLG
-780 ALTRFDYDRVGH
+780 APTRFDYDQVGH

-797 SPSGLQER
+797 SPTGLQER

-1035 KVIGRHHWDW
+1035 KVISRHRWDW
-1045 DSEGRLT
+1045 DGEGRLT

-1122 VARDVQ
+1122 VARDAQ

-1150 LISATGPCTQH
+1150 LISATGPRTQH
-1161 TWTHDAYGR
+1161 NWTHDAYGR

-1182 FTWDQEGHLTQTCTR
+1182 FAWDQEGHLAQTCTR
-1197 ANGHATATQYRYDAA
+1197 AHGHATATQYRYDAA

-1220 PDGQEERYS
+1220 SDGQEERYS
-1229 WDGRGWLSGITTD
+1229 WDGRGWLSDITTD
-1242 STTLSTH
+1242 ATTVSTH
-1249 VDALGRASRITTGD
+1249 VDALGRASRITTKG

-1271 LVTGAPTSIDGHSV
+1271 LVTGAPTSIDGRPV

-1306 EVMPTDPDNPYQPA
+1306 EVMPTDPDNPYQPTTVA
-1320 TATIE
+1320 IE
-1325 GVPETIRMAGNTL
+1325 GVPETIRMAGNAL

>member
-1 MSDTSGVGDYQN
+1 
-13 PVKFDFAV
+13 
-21 PVNLTGGARLIHGA
+21 
-35 NRGLMPAS
+35 
-43 ALEALYE
+43 
-50 HFCASCQYGSLTVGG
+50 
-65 LFGQYQRWMGLNNA
+65 
-79 DVAWLEAV
+79 
-87 GRAFAAAGGSGSVIL
+87 
-102 ADVALEAGL
+102 
-111 RAAGVSVT
+111 
-119 RADIQVS
+119 
-126 SPTLSGID
+126 
-134 PATGYIE
+134 
-141 DPVNSAT
+141 
-148 GNFVL
+148 
-153 PETDVVFGGPSQGL
+153 
-167 AISRMYNSTLAA
+167 
-179 AYDEPEACGVLGPG
+179 
-193 WSTILDQRLIVTDEQ
+193 
-208 ARWVRDDGREIVFP
+208 
-222 LTGRNGA
+222 
-229 SGSPTA
+229 
-235 EGCHT
+235 
-240 VEGPWRAAQDNVWIS
+240 
-255 RGDAADLAGVQGAT
+255 
-269 VAGPVWIVADNTGSR
+269 
-284 LIFTAEGAWVGS
+284 
-296 TSGAGDGIWIE
+296 
-307 RRDGMAISMHSEWG
+307 
-321 RSVDLFYA
+321 
-329 QGRLAKAV
+329 
-337 ASDGRS
+337 
-343 VSYAYDSHGRLV
+343 
-355 EVTRPDGV
+355 
-363 HRYQWD
+363 
-369 GWLLSQVIDASG
+369 
-381 VAQCVNTFDEAG
+381 
-393 RIRTQRDA
+393 
-401 TGHLTRFTY
+401 
-410 LPGGVTVADDGQ
+410 
-422 GHHCNTW
+422 
-429 ISDARGR
+429 
-436 TVGIIDA
+436 
-443 DGQRTSMLYDRYGNL
+443 
-458 VSATDRAGKVIRH
+458 
-471 TYDGRGHCARTTLPT
+471 
-486 GGVIDYGWD
+486 
-495 EADRLTTISSGG
+495 
-507 TLRVRLDYQGTERT
+507 
-521 PVRLADAHATTLTMS
+521 
-536 WNRGLLRQLV
+536 
-546 DATGASISVDYD
+546 
-558 EYGQVMAI
+558 
-566 TNGVGAT
+566 
-573 WRFNHDEAGQISQI
+573 
-587 LTPLGYRTEL
+587 
-597 AYDEAGR
+597 
-604 LVERTDPDGACW
+604 
-616 SYDYD
+616 
-621 DAGRL
+621 
-626 EASTAP
+626 
-632 DGGCTRYAWGPDGQ
+632 
-646 ITTVTDPT
+646 
-654 GATTTLS
+654 
-661 YDEVGN
+661 
-667 LTGIGL
+667 
-673 PDGASWGFLRDAM
+673 M
-686 ARLCAVKDPDGA
+686 ARLCGVKDPDGA
-698 HWHASY
+698 HWRASY

-709 LTSLTDPTGVS
+709 LTSLTDPPGVS

-745 DDYGRIVSS
+745 DDYGRIVSR

-760 MSRIDYNTAGLP
+760 TSSIDYNTAGLP
-772 AVLTDPSG
+772 AVLTDPLG
-780 ALTRFDYDRVGH
+780 APTRFDYDQVGH

-797 SPSGLQER
+797 SPTGLQER

-841 TGVTAKYSWDP
+841 TGVATEYSWDP
-852 VGRLIE
+852 VGRLVE

-942 TDPAGGTHHYT
+942 TDPAGGTHRYT

-1150 LISATGPCTQH
+1150 LISATGPRTQH
-1161 TWTHDAYGR
+1161 NWTHDAYGR

-1182 FTWDQEGHLTQTCTR
+1182 FAWDQEGHLAQTCTR
-1197 ANGHATATQYRYDAA
+1197 AHGHATATQYRYDAA

-1220 PDGQEERYS
+1220 SDGQEERYS
-1229 WDGRGWLSGITTD
+1229 WDGRGWLSDITTD
-1242 STTLSTH
+1242 ATTVSTH
-1249 VDALGRASRITTGD
+1249 VDALGRASRITTKG

-1271 LVTGAPTSIDGHSV
+1271 LVTGAPTSIDGRPV

-1306 EVMPTDPDNPYQPA
+1306 EVMPTDPDNPYQPTTVA
-1320 TATIE
+1320 IE
-1325 GVPETIRMAGNTL
+1325 GVPETIRMAGNAL

>member
-1 MSDTSGVGDYQN
+1 
-13 PVKFDFAV
+13 
-21 PVNLTGGARLIHGA
+21 
-35 NRGLMPAS
+35 
-43 ALEALYE
+43 
-50 HFCASCQYGSLTVGG
+50 
-65 LFGQYQRWMGLNNA
+65 
-79 DVAWLEAV
+79 
-87 GRAFAAAGGSGSVIL
+87 
-102 ADVALEAGL
+102 
-111 RAAGVSVT
+111 
-119 RADIQVS
+119 
-126 SPTLSGID
+126 
-134 PATGYIE
+134 
-141 DPVNSAT
+141 
-148 GNFVL
+148 
-153 PETDVVFGGPSQGL
+153 
-167 AISRMYNSTLAA
+167 
-179 AYDEPEACGVLGPG
+179 
-193 WSTILDQRLIVTDEQ
+193 
-208 ARWVRDDGREIVFP
+208 
-222 LTGRNGA
+222 
-229 SGSPTA
+229 
-235 EGCHT
+235 
-240 VEGPWRAAQDNVWIS
+240 
-255 RGDAADLAGVQGAT
+255 
-269 VAGPVWIVADNTGSR
+269 
-284 LIFTAEGAWVGS
+284 
-296 TSGAGDGIWIE
+296 
-307 RRDGMAISMHSEWG
+307 
-321 RSVDLFYA
+321 
-329 QGRLAKAV
+329 
-337 ASDGRS
+337 
-343 VSYAYDSHGRLV
+343 
-355 EVTRPDGV
+355 
-363 HRYQWD
+363 
-369 GWLLSQVIDASG
+369 
-381 VAQCVNTFDEAG
+381 
-393 RIRTQRDA
+393 
-401 TGHLTRFTY
+401 
-410 LPGGVTVADDGQ
+410 
-422 GHHCNTW
+422 
-429 ISDARGR
+429 
-436 TVGIIDA
+436 
-443 DGQRTSMLYDRYGNL
+443 
-458 VSATDRAGKVIRH
+458 
-471 TYDGRGHCARTTLPT
+471 
-486 GGVIDYGWD
+486 
-495 EADRLTTISSGG
+495 
-507 TLRVRLDYQGTERT
+507 
-521 PVRLADAHATTLTMS
+521 
-536 WNRGLLRQLV
+536 
-546 DATGASISVDYD
+546 
-558 EYGQVMAI
+558 
-566 TNGVGAT
+566 
-573 WRFNHDEAGQISQI
+573 
-587 LTPLGYRTEL
+587 
-597 AYDEAGR
+597 
-604 LVERTDPDGACW
+604 
-616 SYDYD
+616 
-621 DAGRL
+621 
-626 EASTAP
+626 
-632 DGGCTRYAWGPDGQ
+632 
-646 ITTVTDPT
+646 
-654 GATTTLS
+654 
-661 YDEVGN
+661 
-667 LTGIGL
+667 
-673 PDGASWGFLRDAM
+673 M
-686 ARLCAVKDPDGA
+686 ARLCGVKDPDGA
-698 HWHASY
+698 HWRASY

-709 LTSLTDPTGVS
+709 LTSLTDPPGVS

-745 DDYGRIVSS
+745 DDYGRIVSR

-760 MSRIDYNTAGLP
+760 TSSIDYNTAGLP
-772 AVLTDPSG
+772 AVLTDPLG
-780 ALTRFDYDRVGH
+780 APTRFDYDQVGH

-797 SPSGLQER
+797 SPTGLQER

-841 TGVTAKYSWDP
+841 TGVATEYSWDP
-852 VGRLIE
+852 VGRLVE

-877 TRTWDPVTGTRHF
+877 TRTWDPVTGTRNF

-942 TDPAGGTHHYT
+942 TDPAGGTHRYT

-1035 KVIGRHHWDW
+1035 KVISRHRWDW
-1045 DSEGRLT
+1045 DGEGRLT

-1122 VARDVQ
+1122 VARDAQ

-1150 LISATGPCTQH
+1150 LISATGPRTQH
-1161 TWTHDAYGR
+1161 NWTHDAYGR

-1182 FTWDQEGHLTQTCTR
+1182 FAWDQEGHLAQTCTR
-1197 ANGHATATQYRYDAA
+1197 AHGHATATQYRYDAA

-1220 PDGQEERYS
+1220 SDGQEERYS
-1229 WDGRGWLSGITTD
+1229 WDGRGWLSDITTD
-1242 STTLSTH
+1242 ATTVSTH

-1271 LVTGAPTSIDGHSV
+1271 LVTGAPTSIDGHPV

-1320 TATIE
+1320 TVAIE
-1325 GVPETIRMAGNTL
+1325 GVPETIRMAGNAL
-1338 VVDGHPWWGRAST
+1338 VVDGHPWWERAST
-1351 TQLPPPSCLLTR
+1351 TQLPPPFCLLTR

>member
-1 MSDTSGVGDYQN
+1 
-13 PVKFDFAV
+13 
-21 PVNLTGGARLIHGA
+21 
-35 NRGLMPAS
+35 
-43 ALEALYE
+43 
-50 HFCASCQYGSLTVGG
+50 
-65 LFGQYQRWMGLNNA
+65 
-79 DVAWLEAV
+79 
-87 GRAFAAAGGSGSVIL
+87 
-102 ADVALEAGL
+102 
-111 RAAGVSVT
+111 
-119 RADIQVS
+119 
-126 SPTLSGID
+126 
-134 PATGYIE
+134 
-141 DPVNSAT
+141 
-148 GNFVL
+148 
-153 PETDVVFGGPSQGL
+153 
-167 AISRMYNSTLAA
+167 
-179 AYDEPEACGVLGPG
+179 
-193 WSTILDQRLIVTDEQ
+193 
-208 ARWVRDDGREIVFP
+208 
-222 LTGRNGA
+222 
-229 SGSPTA
+229 
-235 EGCHT
+235 
-240 VEGPWRAAQDNVWIS
+240 
-255 RGDAADLAGVQGAT
+255 
-269 VAGPVWIVADNTGSR
+269 
-284 LIFTAEGAWVGS
+284 
-296 TSGAGDGIWIE
+296 
-307 RRDGMAISMHSEWG
+307 
-321 RSVDLFYA
+321 
-329 QGRLAKAV
+329 
-337 ASDGRS
+337 
-343 VSYAYDSHGRLV
+343 
-355 EVTRPDGV
+355 
-363 HRYQWD
+363 
-369 GWLLSQVIDASG
+369 
-381 VAQCVNTFDEAG
+381 
-393 RIRTQRDA
+393 
-401 TGHLTRFTY
+401 
-410 LPGGVTVADDGQ
+410 
-422 GHHCNTW
+422 
-429 ISDARGR
+429 
-436 TVGIIDA
+436 
-443 DGQRTSMLYDRYGNL
+443 
-458 VSATDRAGKVIRH
+458 
-471 TYDGRGHCARTTLPT
+471 
-486 GGVIDYGWD
+486 
-495 EADRLTTISSGG
+495 
-507 TLRVRLDYQGTERT
+507 
-521 PVRLADAHATTLTMS
+521 
-536 WNRGLLRQLV
+536 
-546 DATGASISVDYD
+546 
-558 EYGQVMAI
+558 
-566 TNGVGAT
+566 
-573 WRFNHDEAGQISQI
+573 
-587 LTPLGYRTEL
+587 
-597 AYDEAGR
+597 
-604 LVERTDPDGACW
+604 
-616 SYDYD
+616 
-621 DAGRL
+621 
-626 EASTAP
+626 
-632 DGGCTRYAWGPDGQ
+632 
-646 ITTVTDPT
+646 
-654 GATTTLS
+654 
-661 YDEVGN
+661 
-667 LTGIGL
+667 
-673 PDGASWGFLRDAM
+673 M
-686 ARLCAVKDPDGA
+686 ARLCGVKDPDGA
-698 HWHASY
+698 HWRASY

-709 LTSLTDPTGVS
+709 LTSLTDPPGVS

-745 DDYGRIVSS
+745 DDYGRIVSR

-760 MSRIDYNTAGLP
+760 TSSIDYNTAGLP
-772 AVLTDPSG
+772 AVLTDPLG
-780 ALTRFDYDRVGH
+780 APTRFDYDQVGH

-797 SPSGLQER
+797 SPTGLQER

-841 TGVTAKYSWDP
+841 TGVATEYSWDP
-852 VGRLIE
+852 VGRLVE

-877 TRTWDPVTGTRHF
+877 TRTWDPVTGTRNF

-942 TDPAGGTHHYT
+942 TDPAGGTHRYT

-1052 RADDT
+1052 RVDDT

-1150 LISATGPCTQH
+1150 LISATGPRTQH
-1161 TWTHDAYGR
+1161 NWTHDAYGR

-1182 FTWDQEGHLTQTCTR
+1182 FAWDQEGHLAQTCTR
-1197 ANGHATATQYRYDAA
+1197 AHGHATATQYRYDAA

-1220 PDGQEERYS
+1220 SDGQEERYS
-1229 WDGRGWLSGITTD
+1229 WDGRGWLSDITTD
-1242 STTLSTH
+1242 ATTVSTH
-1249 VDALGRASRITTGD
+1249 VDALGRASRITTKG

-1271 LVTGAPTSIDGHSV
+1271 LVTGAPTSIDGRPV

-1306 EVMPTDPDNPYQPA
+1306 EVMPTDPDNPYQPTTVA
-1320 TATIE
+1320 IE
-1325 GVPETIRMAGNTL
+1325 GVPETIRMAGNAL
-1338 VVDGHPWWGRAST
+1338 VVDGHPWWERAST
-1351 TQLPPPSCLLTR
+1351 TQLPPPFCLLTR

>member
-1 MSDTSGVGDYQN
+1 
-13 PVKFDFAV
+13 
-21 PVNLTGGARLIHGA
+21 
-35 NRGLMPAS
+35 
-43 ALEALYE
+43 
-50 HFCASCQYGSLTVGG
+50 
-65 LFGQYQRWMGLNNA
+65 
-79 DVAWLEAV
+79 
-87 GRAFAAAGGSGSVIL
+87 
-102 ADVALEAGL
+102 
-111 RAAGVSVT
+111 
-119 RADIQVS
+119 
-126 SPTLSGID
+126 
-134 PATGYIE
+134 
-141 DPVNSAT
+141 
-148 GNFVL
+148 
-153 PETDVVFGGPSQGL
+153 
-167 AISRMYNSTLAA
+167 
-179 AYDEPEACGVLGPG
+179 
-193 WSTILDQRLIVTDEQ
+193 
-208 ARWVRDDGREIVFP
+208 
-222 LTGRNGA
+222 
-229 SGSPTA
+229 
-235 EGCHT
+235 
-240 VEGPWRAAQDNVWIS
+240 
-255 RGDAADLAGVQGAT
+255 
-269 VAGPVWIVADNTGSR
+269 
-284 LIFTAEGAWVGS
+284 
-296 TSGAGDGIWIE
+296 
-307 RRDGMAISMHSEWG
+307 
-321 RSVDLFYA
+321 
-329 QGRLAKAV
+329 
-337 ASDGRS
+337 
-343 VSYAYDSHGRLV
+343 
-355 EVTRPDGV
+355 
-363 HRYQWD
+363 
-369 GWLLSQVIDASG
+369 
-381 VAQCVNTFDEAG
+381 
-393 RIRTQRDA
+393 
-401 TGHLTRFTY
+401 
-410 LPGGVTVADDGQ
+410 
-422 GHHCNTW
+422 
-429 ISDARGR
+429 
-436 TVGIIDA
+436 
-443 DGQRTSMLYDRYGNL
+443 
-458 VSATDRAGKVIRH
+458 
-471 TYDGRGHCARTTLPT
+471 
-486 GGVIDYGWD
+486 
-495 EADRLTTISSGG
+495 
-507 TLRVRLDYQGTERT
+507 
-521 PVRLADAHATTLTMS
+521 
-536 WNRGLLRQLV
+536 
-546 DATGASISVDYD
+546 
-558 EYGQVMAI
+558 
-566 TNGVGAT
+566 
-573 WRFNHDEAGQISQI
+573 
-587 LTPLGYRTEL
+587 
-597 AYDEAGR
+597 
-604 LVERTDPDGACW
+604 
-616 SYDYD
+616 
-621 DAGRL
+621 
-626 EASTAP
+626 
-632 DGGCTRYAWGPDGQ
+632 
-646 ITTVTDPT
+646 
-654 GATTTLS
+654 
-661 YDEVGN
+661 
-667 LTGIGL
+667 
-673 PDGASWGFLRDAM
+673 M
-686 ARLCAVKDPDGA
+686 ARLCGVKDPDGA
-698 HWHASY
+698 HWRASY

-709 LTSLTDPTGVS
+709 LTSLTDPPGVS

-745 DDYGRIVSS
+745 DDYGRIVSR

-760 MSRIDYNTAGLP
+760 TSSIDYNTAGLP
-772 AVLTDPSG
+772 AVLTDPLG
-780 ALTRFDYDRVGH
+780 APTRFDYDQVGH

-797 SPSGLQER
+797 SPTGLQER

-841 TGVTAKYSWDP
+841 TGVATEYSWDP
-852 VGRLIE
+852 VGRLVE

-877 TRTWDPVTGTRHF
+877 TRTWDPVTGTRNF

-942 TDPAGGTHHYT
+942 TDPAGGTHRYT

-1035 KVIGRHHWDW
+1035 KVISRHRWDW
-1045 DSEGRLT
+1045 DGEGRLT

-1122 VARDVQ
+1122 VARDAQ
-1128 GRVTGIEGPSGRWS
+1128 GRITGIEAPSGRWS

-1150 LISATGPCTQH
+1150 LISVTGPRTQH

-1182 FTWDQEGHLTQTCTR
+1182 FAWDQEGHLAQTCTR
-1197 ANGHATATQYRYDAA
+1197 AHGHATATQYRYDAA

-1220 PDGQEERYS
+1220 SDGQEERYS
-1229 WDGRGWLSGITTD
+1229 WDGRGWLSDITTD
-1242 STTLSTH
+1242 ATTVSTH
-1249 VDALGRASRITTGD
+1249 VDALGRASRITTKG

-1271 LVTGAPTSIDGHSV
+1271 LVTGAPTSIDGRPV

-1306 EVMPTDPDNPYQPA
+1306 EVMPTDPDNPYQPTTVA
-1320 TATIE
+1320 IE
-1325 GVPETIRMAGNTL
+1325 GVPETIRMAGNAL
-1338 VVDGHPWWGRAST
+1338 VVDGHPWWERAST
-1351 TQLPPPSCLLTR
+1351 TQLPPPFCLLTR

>member
-1 MSDTSGVGDYQN
+1 
-13 PVKFDFAV
+13 
-21 PVNLTGGARLIHGA
+21 
-35 NRGLMPAS
+35 
-43 ALEALYE
+43 
-50 HFCASCQYGSLTVGG
+50 
-65 LFGQYQRWMGLNNA
+65 
-79 DVAWLEAV
+79 
-87 GRAFAAAGGSGSVIL
+87 
-102 ADVALEAGL
+102 
-111 RAAGVSVT
+111 
-119 RADIQVS
+119 
-126 SPTLSGID
+126 
-134 PATGYIE
+134 
-141 DPVNSAT
+141 
-148 GNFVL
+148 
-153 PETDVVFGGPSQGL
+153 
-167 AISRMYNSTLAA
+167 
-179 AYDEPEACGVLGPG
+179 
-193 WSTILDQRLIVTDEQ
+193 
-208 ARWVRDDGREIVFP
+208 
-222 LTGRNGA
+222 
-229 SGSPTA
+229 
-235 EGCHT
+235 
-240 VEGPWRAAQDNVWIS
+240 
-255 RGDAADLAGVQGAT
+255 
-269 VAGPVWIVADNTGSR
+269 
-284 LIFTAEGAWVGS
+284 
-296 TSGAGDGIWIE
+296 
-307 RRDGMAISMHSEWG
+307 
-321 RSVDLFYA
+321 
-329 QGRLAKAV
+329 
-337 ASDGRS
+337 
-343 VSYAYDSHGRLV
+343 
-355 EVTRPDGV
+355 
-363 HRYQWD
+363 
-369 GWLLSQVIDASG
+369 
-381 VAQCVNTFDEAG
+381 
-393 RIRTQRDA
+393 
-401 TGHLTRFTY
+401 
-410 LPGGVTVADDGQ
+410 
-422 GHHCNTW
+422 
-429 ISDARGR
+429 
-436 TVGIIDA
+436 
-443 DGQRTSMLYDRYGNL
+443 
-458 VSATDRAGKVIRH
+458 
-471 TYDGRGHCARTTLPT
+471 
-486 GGVIDYGWD
+486 
-495 EADRLTTISSGG
+495 
-507 TLRVRLDYQGTERT
+507 
-521 PVRLADAHATTLTMS
+521 
-536 WNRGLLRQLV
+536 
-546 DATGASISVDYD
+546 
-558 EYGQVMAI
+558 
-566 TNGVGAT
+566 
-573 WRFNHDEAGQISQI
+573 
-587 LTPLGYRTEL
+587 
-597 AYDEAGR
+597 
-604 LVERTDPDGACW
+604 
-616 SYDYD
+616 
-621 DAGRL
+621 
-626 EASTAP
+626 
-632 DGGCTRYAWGPDGQ
+632 
-646 ITTVTDPT
+646 
-654 GATTTLS
+654 
-661 YDEVGN
+661 
-667 LTGIGL
+667 
-673 PDGASWGFLRDAM
+673 M
-686 ARLCAVKDPDGA
+686 ARLCGVKDPDGA
-698 HWHASY
+698 HWRSSY

-709 LTSLTDPTGVS
+709 LTSLTDPPGVS

-745 DDYGRIVSS
+745 DDYGRIVSR

-760 MSRIDYNTAGLP
+760 TSSIDYNTAGLP
-772 AVLTDPSG
+772 AVLTDPLG
-780 ALTRFDYDRVGH
+780 APTRFDYDQVGH

-797 SPSGLQER
+797 SPTGLQER

-942 TDPAGGTHHYT
+942 TDPAGGTHRYT

-1035 KVIGRHHWDW
+1035 KVISRHRWDW
-1045 DSEGRLT
+1045 DGEGRLT

-1122 VARDVQ
+1122 VARDAQ

-1150 LISATGPCTQH
+1150 LISATGPRTQH
-1161 TWTHDAYGR
+1161 NWTHDAYGR

-1182 FTWDQEGHLTQTCTR
+1182 FAWDQEGHLAQTCTR
-1197 ANGHATATQYRYDAA
+1197 AHGHATATQYRYDAA

-1220 PDGQEERYS
+1220 SDGQEERYS
-1229 WDGRGWLSGITTD
+1229 WDGRGWLSDITTD
-1242 STTLSTH
+1242 ATTVSTH
-1249 VDALGRASRITTGD
+1249 VDALGRASRITTKG

-1271 LVTGAPTSIDGHSV
+1271 LVTGAPTSIDGRPV

-1306 EVMPTDPDNPYQPA
+1306 EVMPTDPDNPYQPTTVA
-1320 TATIE
+1320 IE
-1325 GVPETIRMAGNTL
+1325 GVPETIRMAGNAL
-1338 VVDGHPWWGRAST
+1338 VVDGHPWWERAST
-1351 TQLPPPSCLLTR
+1351 TQLPPPFCLLTR

>member
-1 MSDTSGVGDYQN
+1 
-13 PVKFDFAV
+13 
-21 PVNLTGGARLIHGA
+21 
-35 NRGLMPAS
+35 
-43 ALEALYE
+43 
-50 HFCASCQYGSLTVGG
+50 
-65 LFGQYQRWMGLNNA
+65 
-79 DVAWLEAV
+79 
-87 GRAFAAAGGSGSVIL
+87 
-102 ADVALEAGL
+102 
-111 RAAGVSVT
+111 
-119 RADIQVS
+119 
-126 SPTLSGID
+126 
-134 PATGYIE
+134 
-141 DPVNSAT
+141 
-148 GNFVL
+148 
-153 PETDVVFGGPSQGL
+153 
-167 AISRMYNSTLAA
+167 
-179 AYDEPEACGVLGPG
+179 
-193 WSTILDQRLIVTDEQ
+193 
-208 ARWVRDDGREIVFP
+208 
-222 LTGRNGA
+222 
-229 SGSPTA
+229 
-235 EGCHT
+235 
-240 VEGPWRAAQDNVWIS
+240 
-255 RGDAADLAGVQGAT
+255 
-269 VAGPVWIVADNTGSR
+269 
-284 LIFTAEGAWVGS
+284 
-296 TSGAGDGIWIE
+296 
-307 RRDGMAISMHSEWG
+307 
-321 RSVDLFYA
+321 
-329 QGRLAKAV
+329 
-337 ASDGRS
+337 
-343 VSYAYDSHGRLV
+343 
-355 EVTRPDGV
+355 
-363 HRYQWD
+363 
-369 GWLLSQVIDASG
+369 
-381 VAQCVNTFDEAG
+381 
-393 RIRTQRDA
+393 
-401 TGHLTRFTY
+401 
-410 LPGGVTVADDGQ
+410 
-422 GHHCNTW
+422 
-429 ISDARGR
+429 
-436 TVGIIDA
+436 
-443 DGQRTSMLYDRYGNL
+443 
-458 VSATDRAGKVIRH
+458 
-471 TYDGRGHCARTTLPT
+471 
-486 GGVIDYGWD
+486 
-495 EADRLTTISSGG
+495 
-507 TLRVRLDYQGTERT
+507 
-521 PVRLADAHATTLTMS
+521 
-536 WNRGLLRQLV
+536 
-546 DATGASISVDYD
+546 
-558 EYGQVMAI
+558 
-566 TNGVGAT
+566 
-573 WRFNHDEAGQISQI
+573 
-587 LTPLGYRTEL
+587 
-597 AYDEAGR
+597 
-604 LVERTDPDGACW
+604 
-616 SYDYD
+616 
-621 DAGRL
+621 
-626 EASTAP
+626 
-632 DGGCTRYAWGPDGQ
+632 
-646 ITTVTDPT
+646 
-654 GATTTLS
+654 
-661 YDEVGN
+661 
-667 LTGIGL
+667 
-673 PDGASWGFLRDAM
+673 M
-686 ARLCAVKDPDGA
+686 ARLCGVKDPDGA
-698 HWHASY
+698 HWRASY

-709 LTSLTDPTGVS
+709 LTSLTDPPGVS

-745 DDYGRIVSS
+745 DDYGRIVSR

-760 MSRIDYNTAGLP
+760 TSSIDYNTAGLP
-772 AVLTDPSG
+772 AVLTDPLG
-780 ALTRFDYDRVGH
+780 APTRFDYDQVGH

-797 SPSGLQER
+797 SPTGLQER

-841 TGVTAKYSWDP
+841 TGVATEYSWDP
-852 VGRLIE
+852 VGRLVE

-877 TRTWDPVTGTRHF
+877 TRTWDPVTGTRNF

-1035 KVIGRHHWDW
+1035 KVISRHRWDW
-1045 DSEGRLT
+1045 DGEGRLT

-1150 LISATGPCTQH
+1150 LISATGPRTQH
-1161 TWTHDAYGR
+1161 NWTHDAYGR

-1182 FTWDQEGHLTQTCTR
+1182 FAWDQEGHLAQTCTR
-1197 ANGHATATQYRYDAA
+1197 AHGHATATQYRYDAA

-1220 PDGQEERYS
+1220 SDGQEERYS
-1229 WDGRGWLSGITTD
+1229 WDGRGWLSDITTD
-1242 STTLSTH
+1242 ATTVSTH
-1249 VDALGRASRITTGD
+1249 VDALGRASRITTKG

-1271 LVTGAPTSIDGHSV
+1271 LVTGAPTSIDGRPV

-1306 EVMPTDPDNPYQPA
+1306 EVMPTDPDNPYQPTTVA
-1320 TATIE
+1320 IE
-1325 GVPETIRMAGNTL
+1325 GVPETIRMAGNAL
-1338 VVDGHPWWGRAST
+1338 VVDGHPWWERAST
-1351 TQLPPPSCLLTR
+1351 TQLPPPFCLLTR

>member
-1 MSDTSGVGDYQN
+1 
-13 PVKFDFAV
+13 
-21 PVNLTGGARLIHGA
+21 
-35 NRGLMPAS
+35 
-43 ALEALYE
+43 
-50 HFCASCQYGSLTVGG
+50 
-65 LFGQYQRWMGLNNA
+65 
-79 DVAWLEAV
+79 
-87 GRAFAAAGGSGSVIL
+87 
-102 ADVALEAGL
+102 
-111 RAAGVSVT
+111 
-119 RADIQVS
+119 
-126 SPTLSGID
+126 
-134 PATGYIE
+134 
-141 DPVNSAT
+141 
-148 GNFVL
+148 
-153 PETDVVFGGPSQGL
+153 
-167 AISRMYNSTLAA
+167 
-179 AYDEPEACGVLGPG
+179 
-193 WSTILDQRLIVTDEQ
+193 
-208 ARWVRDDGREIVFP
+208 
-222 LTGRNGA
+222 
-229 SGSPTA
+229 
-235 EGCHT
+235 
-240 VEGPWRAAQDNVWIS
+240 
-255 RGDAADLAGVQGAT
+255 
-269 VAGPVWIVADNTGSR
+269 
-284 LIFTAEGAWVGS
+284 
-296 TSGAGDGIWIE
+296 
-307 RRDGMAISMHSEWG
+307 
-321 RSVDLFYA
+321 
-329 QGRLAKAV
+329 
-337 ASDGRS
+337 
-343 VSYAYDSHGRLV
+343 
-355 EVTRPDGV
+355 
-363 HRYQWD
+363 
-369 GWLLSQVIDASG
+369 
-381 VAQCVNTFDEAG
+381 
-393 RIRTQRDA
+393 
-401 TGHLTRFTY
+401 
-410 LPGGVTVADDGQ
+410 
-422 GHHCNTW
+422 
-429 ISDARGR
+429 
-436 TVGIIDA
+436 
-443 DGQRTSMLYDRYGNL
+443 
-458 VSATDRAGKVIRH
+458 
-471 TYDGRGHCARTTLPT
+471 
-486 GGVIDYGWD
+486 
-495 EADRLTTISSGG
+495 
-507 TLRVRLDYQGTERT
+507 
-521 PVRLADAHATTLTMS
+521 
-536 WNRGLLRQLV
+536 
-546 DATGASISVDYD
+546 
-558 EYGQVMAI
+558 
-566 TNGVGAT
+566 
-573 WRFNHDEAGQISQI
+573 
-587 LTPLGYRTEL
+587 
-597 AYDEAGR
+597 
-604 LVERTDPDGACW
+604 
-616 SYDYD
+616 
-621 DAGRL
+621 
-626 EASTAP
+626 
-632 DGGCTRYAWGPDGQ
+632 
-646 ITTVTDPT
+646 
-654 GATTTLS
+654 
-661 YDEVGN
+661 
-667 LTGIGL
+667 
-673 PDGASWGFLRDAM
+673 M
-686 ARLCAVKDPDGA
+686 ARLCGVKDPDGA
-698 HWHASY
+698 HWRASY

-709 LTSLTDPTGVS
+709 LTSLTDPPGVS

-745 DDYGRIVSS
+745 DDYGRIVSR

-760 MSRIDYNTAGLP
+760 TSSIDYNTAGLP
-772 AVLTDPSG
+772 AVLTDPLG
-780 ALTRFDYDRVGH
+780 APTRFDYDQVGH

-797 SPSGLQER
+797 SPTGLQER

-841 TGVTAKYSWDP
+841 TGVATEYSWDP
-852 VGRLIE
+852 VGRLVE

-877 TRTWDPVTGTRHF
+877 TRTWDPVTGTRNF

-942 TDPAGGTHHYT
+942 TDPAGGTHRYT

-1035 KVIGRHHWDW
+1035 KVISRHRWDW
-1045 DSEGRLT
+1045 DGEGRLT

-1150 LISATGPCTQH
+1150 LISATGPRTQH
-1161 TWTHDAYGR
+1161 NWTHDAYGR

-1182 FTWDQEGHLTQTCTR
+1182 FAWDQEGHLAQTCTR
-1197 ANGHATATQYRYDAA
+1197 AHGHATATQYRYDAA

-1220 PDGQEERYS
+1220 SDGQEERYS
-1229 WDGRGWLSGITTD
+1229 WDGRGWLSDITTD
-1242 STTLSTH
+1242 ATTVSTH
-1249 VDALGRASRITTGD
+1249 VDALGRASRITTKG

-1271 LVTGAPTSIDGHSV
+1271 LVTGAPTSIDGRPV

-1306 EVMPTDPDNPYQPA
+1306 EVMPTDPDNPYQPTTVA
-1320 TATIE
+1320 IE
-1325 GVPETIRMAGNTL
+1325 GVPETIRMAGNAL
-1338 VVDGHPWWGRAST
+1338 VVDGHPWWERAST
-1351 TQLPPPSCLLTR
+1351 TQLPPPFCLLTR

>member
-1 MSDTSGVGDYQN
+1 
-13 PVKFDFAV
+13 
-21 PVNLTGGARLIHGA
+21 
-35 NRGLMPAS
+35 
-43 ALEALYE
+43 
-50 HFCASCQYGSLTVGG
+50 
-65 LFGQYQRWMGLNNA
+65 
-79 DVAWLEAV
+79 
-87 GRAFAAAGGSGSVIL
+87 
-102 ADVALEAGL
+102 
-111 RAAGVSVT
+111 
-119 RADIQVS
+119 
-126 SPTLSGID
+126 
-134 PATGYIE
+134 
-141 DPVNSAT
+141 
-148 GNFVL
+148 
-153 PETDVVFGGPSQGL
+153 
-167 AISRMYNSTLAA
+167 
-179 AYDEPEACGVLGPG
+179 
-193 WSTILDQRLIVTDEQ
+193 
-208 ARWVRDDGREIVFP
+208 
-222 LTGRNGA
+222 
-229 SGSPTA
+229 
-235 EGCHT
+235 
-240 VEGPWRAAQDNVWIS
+240 
-255 RGDAADLAGVQGAT
+255 
-269 VAGPVWIVADNTGSR
+269 
-284 LIFTAEGAWVGS
+284 
-296 TSGAGDGIWIE
+296 
-307 RRDGMAISMHSEWG
+307 
-321 RSVDLFYA
+321 
-329 QGRLAKAV
+329 
-337 ASDGRS
+337 
-343 VSYAYDSHGRLV
+343 
-355 EVTRPDGV
+355 
-363 HRYQWD
+363 
-369 GWLLSQVIDASG
+369 
-381 VAQCVNTFDEAG
+381 
-393 RIRTQRDA
+393 
-401 TGHLTRFTY
+401 
-410 LPGGVTVADDGQ
+410 
-422 GHHCNTW
+422 
-429 ISDARGR
+429 
-436 TVGIIDA
+436 
-443 DGQRTSMLYDRYGNL
+443 
-458 VSATDRAGKVIRH
+458 
-471 TYDGRGHCARTTLPT
+471 
-486 GGVIDYGWD
+486 
-495 EADRLTTISSGG
+495 
-507 TLRVRLDYQGTERT
+507 
-521 PVRLADAHATTLTMS
+521 
-536 WNRGLLRQLV
+536 
-546 DATGASISVDYD
+546 
-558 EYGQVMAI
+558 
-566 TNGVGAT
+566 
-573 WRFNHDEAGQISQI
+573 
-587 LTPLGYRTEL
+587 
-597 AYDEAGR
+597 
-604 LVERTDPDGACW
+604 
-616 SYDYD
+616 
-621 DAGRL
+621 
-626 EASTAP
+626 
-632 DGGCTRYAWGPDGQ
+632 
-646 ITTVTDPT
+646 
-654 GATTTLS
+654 
-661 YDEVGN
+661 
-667 LTGIGL
+667 
-673 PDGASWGFLRDAM
+673 M
-686 ARLCAVKDPDGA
+686 ARLCGVKDPDGA
-698 HWHASY
+698 HWRASY

-745 DDYGRIVSS
+745 DDYGRIVSR

-760 MSRIDYNTAGLP
+760 TSSIDYNTAGLP
-772 AVLTDPSG
+772 VVLTDPLG
-780 ALTRFDYDRVGH
+780 APTRFDYDRVGH

-797 SPSGLQER
+797 SPTGLQER

-841 TGVTAKYSWDP
+841 TGVTTEYSWDP
-852 VGRLIE
+852 VGRLVE

-1220 PDGQEERYS
+1220 SDGQEERYS
-1229 WDGRGWLSGITTD
+1229 WDGRGWLSDITTD
-1242 STTLSTH
+1242 ATTVSTH
-1249 VDALGRASRITTGD
+1249 VDALGRASRITTKG

-1271 LVTGAPTSIDGHSV
+1271 LVTGAPTSIDGRPV

-1306 EVMPTDPDNPYQPA
+1306 EVMPTDPDNPYQPTTVA
-1320 TATIE
+1320 IE
-1325 GVPETIRMAGNTL
+1325 GVPETIRMAGNAL

>member
-1 MSDTSGVGDYQN
+1 
-13 PVKFDFAV
+13 
-21 PVNLTGGARLIHGA
+21 
-35 NRGLMPAS
+35 
-43 ALEALYE
+43 
-50 HFCASCQYGSLTVGG
+50 
-65 LFGQYQRWMGLNNA
+65 
-79 DVAWLEAV
+79 
-87 GRAFAAAGGSGSVIL
+87 
-102 ADVALEAGL
+102 
-111 RAAGVSVT
+111 
-119 RADIQVS
+119 
-126 SPTLSGID
+126 
-134 PATGYIE
+134 
-141 DPVNSAT
+141 
-148 GNFVL
+148 
-153 PETDVVFGGPSQGL
+153 
-167 AISRMYNSTLAA
+167 
-179 AYDEPEACGVLGPG
+179 
-193 WSTILDQRLIVTDEQ
+193 
-208 ARWVRDDGREIVFP
+208 
-222 LTGRNGA
+222 
-229 SGSPTA
+229 
-235 EGCHT
+235 
-240 VEGPWRAAQDNVWIS
+240 
-255 RGDAADLAGVQGAT
+255 
-269 VAGPVWIVADNTGSR
+269 
-284 LIFTAEGAWVGS
+284 
-296 TSGAGDGIWIE
+296 
-307 RRDGMAISMHSEWG
+307 
-321 RSVDLFYA
+321 
-329 QGRLAKAV
+329 
-337 ASDGRS
+337 
-343 VSYAYDSHGRLV
+343 
-355 EVTRPDGV
+355 
-363 HRYQWD
+363 
-369 GWLLSQVIDASG
+369 
-381 VAQCVNTFDEAG
+381 
-393 RIRTQRDA
+393 
-401 TGHLTRFTY
+401 
-410 LPGGVTVADDGQ
+410 
-422 GHHCNTW
+422 
-429 ISDARGR
+429 
-436 TVGIIDA
+436 
-443 DGQRTSMLYDRYGNL
+443 
-458 VSATDRAGKVIRH
+458 
-471 TYDGRGHCARTTLPT
+471 
-486 GGVIDYGWD
+486 
-495 EADRLTTISSGG
+495 
-507 TLRVRLDYQGTERT
+507 
-521 PVRLADAHATTLTMS
+521 
-536 WNRGLLRQLV
+536 
-546 DATGASISVDYD
+546 
-558 EYGQVMAI
+558 
-566 TNGVGAT
+566 
-573 WRFNHDEAGQISQI
+573 
-587 LTPLGYRTEL
+587 
-597 AYDEAGR
+597 
-604 LVERTDPDGACW
+604 
-616 SYDYD
+616 
-621 DAGRL
+621 
-626 EASTAP
+626 
-632 DGGCTRYAWGPDGQ
+632 
-646 ITTVTDPT
+646 
-654 GATTTLS
+654 
-661 YDEVGN
+661 
-667 LTGIGL
+667 
-673 PDGASWGFLRDAM
+673 M
-686 ARLCAVKDPDGA
+686 ARLCGVKDPDGA
-698 HWHASY
+698 HWRASY

-709 LTSLTDPTGVS
+709 LTSLTDPPGVS

-745 DDYGRIVSS
+745 DDYGRIVSR

-760 MSRIDYNTAGLP
+760 TSSIDYNTAGLP
-772 AVLTDPSG
+772 AVLTDPLG
-780 ALTRFDYDRVGH
+780 APTRFDYDRVGH

-797 SPSGLQER
+797 SPTGLQER

-841 TGVTAKYSWDP
+841 TGVATEYSWDP
-852 VGRLIE
+852 VGRLVE

-877 TRTWDPVTGTRHF
+877 TRTWDPVTGTRNF

-942 TDPAGGTHHYT
+942 TDPAGGTHRYT

-1122 VARDVQ
+1122 VARDAQ

-1150 LISATGPCTQH
+1150 LISATGPRTQH
-1161 TWTHDAYGR
+1161 NWTHDAYGR

-1182 FTWDQEGHLTQTCTR
+1182 FAWDQEGHLAQTCTR
-1197 ANGHATATQYRYDAA
+1197 AHGHATATQYRYDAA

-1220 PDGQEERYS
+1220 SDGQEERYS
-1229 WDGRGWLSGITTD
+1229 WDGRGWLSDITTD
-1242 STTLSTH
+1242 ATTVSTH
-1249 VDALGRASRITTGD
+1249 VDALGRASRITTKG

-1271 LVTGAPTSIDGHSV
+1271 LVTGAPTSIDGRPV

-1306 EVMPTDPDNPYQPA
+1306 EVMPTDPDNPYQPTTVA
-1320 TATIE
+1320 IE
-1325 GVPETIRMAGNTL
+1325 GVPETIRMAGNAL
-1338 VVDGHPWWGRAST
+1338 VVDGHPWWERAST
-1351 TQLPPPSCLLTR
+1351 TQLPPPFCLLTR

>member
-1 MSDTSGVGDYQN
+1 
-13 PVKFDFAV
+13 
-21 PVNLTGGARLIHGA
+21 
-35 NRGLMPAS
+35 
-43 ALEALYE
+43 
-50 HFCASCQYGSLTVGG
+50 
-65 LFGQYQRWMGLNNA
+65 
-79 DVAWLEAV
+79 
-87 GRAFAAAGGSGSVIL
+87 
-102 ADVALEAGL
+102 
-111 RAAGVSVT
+111 
-119 RADIQVS
+119 
-126 SPTLSGID
+126 
-134 PATGYIE
+134 
-141 DPVNSAT
+141 
-148 GNFVL
+148 
-153 PETDVVFGGPSQGL
+153 
-167 AISRMYNSTLAA
+167 
-179 AYDEPEACGVLGPG
+179 
-193 WSTILDQRLIVTDEQ
+193 
-208 ARWVRDDGREIVFP
+208 
-222 LTGRNGA
+222 
-229 SGSPTA
+229 
-235 EGCHT
+235 
-240 VEGPWRAAQDNVWIS
+240 
-255 RGDAADLAGVQGAT
+255 
-269 VAGPVWIVADNTGSR
+269 
-284 LIFTAEGAWVGS
+284 
-296 TSGAGDGIWIE
+296 
-307 RRDGMAISMHSEWG
+307 
-321 RSVDLFYA
+321 
-329 QGRLAKAV
+329 
-337 ASDGRS
+337 
-343 VSYAYDSHGRLV
+343 
-355 EVTRPDGV
+355 
-363 HRYQWD
+363 
-369 GWLLSQVIDASG
+369 
-381 VAQCVNTFDEAG
+381 
-393 RIRTQRDA
+393 
-401 TGHLTRFTY
+401 
-410 LPGGVTVADDGQ
+410 
-422 GHHCNTW
+422 
-429 ISDARGR
+429 
-436 TVGIIDA
+436 
-443 DGQRTSMLYDRYGNL
+443 
-458 VSATDRAGKVIRH
+458 
-471 TYDGRGHCARTTLPT
+471 
-486 GGVIDYGWD
+486 
-495 EADRLTTISSGG
+495 
-507 TLRVRLDYQGTERT
+507 
-521 PVRLADAHATTLTMS
+521 
-536 WNRGLLRQLV
+536 
-546 DATGASISVDYD
+546 
-558 EYGQVMAI
+558 
-566 TNGVGAT
+566 
-573 WRFNHDEAGQISQI
+573 
-587 LTPLGYRTEL
+587 
-597 AYDEAGR
+597 
-604 LVERTDPDGACW
+604 
-616 SYDYD
+616 
-621 DAGRL
+621 
-626 EASTAP
+626 
-632 DGGCTRYAWGPDGQ
+632 
-646 ITTVTDPT
+646 
-654 GATTTLS
+654 
-661 YDEVGN
+661 
-667 LTGIGL
+667 
-673 PDGASWGFLRDAM
+673 M
-686 ARLCAVKDPDGA
+686 ARLCGVKDPDGA
-698 HWHASY
+698 HWRASY

-709 LTSLTDPTGVS
+709 LTSLTDPPGVS

-745 DDYGRIVSS
+745 DDYGRIVSR

-760 MSRIDYNTAGLP
+760 TSSIDYNTAGLP
-772 AVLTDPSG
+772 AVLTDPLG
-780 ALTRFDYDRVGH
+780 APTRFDYDQVGH

-797 SPSGLQER
+797 SPTGLQER

-841 TGVTAKYSWDP
+841 TGVTTEYSWDP
-852 VGRLIE
+852 VGRLVE

-942 TDPAGGTHHYT
+942 TDPAGGTHRYT

-1035 KVIGRHHWDW
+1035 KVISRHRWDW
-1045 DSEGRLT
+1045 DGEGRLT

-1182 FTWDQEGHLTQTCTR
+1182 FAWDQEGHLAQTCTR
-1197 ANGHATATQYRYDAA
+1197 AHGHATATQYRYDAA

-1220 PDGQEERYS
+1220 SDGQEERYS
-1229 WDGRGWLSGITTD
+1229 WDGRGWLSDITTD
-1242 STTLSTH
+1242 ATTVSTH
-1249 VDALGRASRITTGD
+1249 VDALGRASRITTKG

-1271 LVTGAPTSIDGHSV
+1271 LVTGAPTSIDGRPV

-1306 EVMPTDPDNPYQPA
+1306 EVMPTDPDNPYQPTTVA
-1320 TATIE
+1320 IE
-1325 GVPETIRMAGNTL
+1325 GVPETIRMAGNAL

>member
-1 MSDTSGVGDYQN
+1 
-13 PVKFDFAV
+13 
-21 PVNLTGGARLIHGA
+21 
-35 NRGLMPAS
+35 
-43 ALEALYE
+43 
-50 HFCASCQYGSLTVGG
+50 
-65 LFGQYQRWMGLNNA
+65 
-79 DVAWLEAV
+79 
-87 GRAFAAAGGSGSVIL
+87 
-102 ADVALEAGL
+102 
-111 RAAGVSVT
+111 
-119 RADIQVS
+119 
-126 SPTLSGID
+126 
-134 PATGYIE
+134 
-141 DPVNSAT
+141 
-148 GNFVL
+148 
-153 PETDVVFGGPSQGL
+153 
-167 AISRMYNSTLAA
+167 
-179 AYDEPEACGVLGPG
+179 
-193 WSTILDQRLIVTDEQ
+193 
-208 ARWVRDDGREIVFP
+208 
-222 LTGRNGA
+222 
-229 SGSPTA
+229 
-235 EGCHT
+235 
-240 VEGPWRAAQDNVWIS
+240 
-255 RGDAADLAGVQGAT
+255 
-269 VAGPVWIVADNTGSR
+269 
-284 LIFTAEGAWVGS
+284 
-296 TSGAGDGIWIE
+296 
-307 RRDGMAISMHSEWG
+307 
-321 RSVDLFYA
+321 
-329 QGRLAKAV
+329 
-337 ASDGRS
+337 
-343 VSYAYDSHGRLV
+343 
-355 EVTRPDGV
+355 
-363 HRYQWD
+363 
-369 GWLLSQVIDASG
+369 
-381 VAQCVNTFDEAG
+381 
-393 RIRTQRDA
+393 
-401 TGHLTRFTY
+401 
-410 LPGGVTVADDGQ
+410 
-422 GHHCNTW
+422 
-429 ISDARGR
+429 
-436 TVGIIDA
+436 
-443 DGQRTSMLYDRYGNL
+443 
-458 VSATDRAGKVIRH
+458 
-471 TYDGRGHCARTTLPT
+471 
-486 GGVIDYGWD
+486 
-495 EADRLTTISSGG
+495 
-507 TLRVRLDYQGTERT
+507 
-521 PVRLADAHATTLTMS
+521 
-536 WNRGLLRQLV
+536 
-546 DATGASISVDYD
+546 
-558 EYGQVMAI
+558 
-566 TNGVGAT
+566 
-573 WRFNHDEAGQISQI
+573 
-587 LTPLGYRTEL
+587 
-597 AYDEAGR
+597 
-604 LVERTDPDGACW
+604 
-616 SYDYD
+616 
-621 DAGRL
+621 
-626 EASTAP
+626 
-632 DGGCTRYAWGPDGQ
+632 
-646 ITTVTDPT
+646 
-654 GATTTLS
+654 
-661 YDEVGN
+661 
-667 LTGIGL
+667 
-673 PDGASWGFLRDAM
+673 M
-686 ARLCAVKDPDGA
+686 ARLCGVKDPDGA
-698 HWHASY
+698 HWRASY

-734 AAGRVIAADQF
+734 AAGRVIAANQF
-745 DDYGRIVSS
+745 DDYGRIVSR

-760 MSRIDYNTAGLP
+760 TSSIDYNTAGLP
-772 AVLTDPSG
+772 AVLTDPLG
-780 ALTRFDYDRVGH
+780 APTQFDYDRVGH

-797 SPSGLQER
+797 SPTGLQER

-841 TGVTAKYSWDP
+841 TGVATEYSWDP
-852 VGRLIE
+852 VGRLVE

-877 TRTWDPVTGTRHF
+877 TRTWDPVTGTRNF

-1035 KVIGRHHWDW
+1035 KVISRHRWDW
-1045 DSEGRLT
+1045 DGEGRLT

-1122 VARDVQ
+1122 VARDAQ

-1150 LISATGPCTQH
+1150 LISATGPRTQH
-1161 TWTHDAYGR
+1161 NWTHDAYGR

-1182 FTWDQEGHLTQTCTR
+1182 FAWDQEGHLAQTCTR
-1197 ANGHATATQYRYDAA
+1197 AHGHATATQYRYDAA
-1212 GRRVSATS
+1212 GRRISATS

-1242 STTLSTH
+1242 ATTVSTH

-1271 LVTGAPTSIDGHSV
+1271 LVTGAPTSIDGHPV

-1306 EVMPTDPDNPYQPA
+1306 EVMPTDPDNPYQPTTVA
-1320 TATIE
+1320 IE
-1325 GVPETIRMAGNTL
+1325 GVPETIRMAGNAL

>member
-1 MSDTSGVGDYQN
+1 
-13 PVKFDFAV
+13 
-21 PVNLTGGARLIHGA
+21 
-35 NRGLMPAS
+35 
-43 ALEALYE
+43 
-50 HFCASCQYGSLTVGG
+50 
-65 LFGQYQRWMGLNNA
+65 
-79 DVAWLEAV
+79 
-87 GRAFAAAGGSGSVIL
+87 
-102 ADVALEAGL
+102 
-111 RAAGVSVT
+111 
-119 RADIQVS
+119 
-126 SPTLSGID
+126 
-134 PATGYIE
+134 
-141 DPVNSAT
+141 
-148 GNFVL
+148 
-153 PETDVVFGGPSQGL
+153 
-167 AISRMYNSTLAA
+167 
-179 AYDEPEACGVLGPG
+179 
-193 WSTILDQRLIVTDEQ
+193 
-208 ARWVRDDGREIVFP
+208 
-222 LTGRNGA
+222 
-229 SGSPTA
+229 
-235 EGCHT
+235 
-240 VEGPWRAAQDNVWIS
+240 
-255 RGDAADLAGVQGAT
+255 
-269 VAGPVWIVADNTGSR
+269 
-284 LIFTAEGAWVGS
+284 
-296 TSGAGDGIWIE
+296 
-307 RRDGMAISMHSEWG
+307 
-321 RSVDLFYA
+321 
-329 QGRLAKAV
+329 
-337 ASDGRS
+337 
-343 VSYAYDSHGRLV
+343 
-355 EVTRPDGV
+355 
-363 HRYQWD
+363 
-369 GWLLSQVIDASG
+369 
-381 VAQCVNTFDEAG
+381 
-393 RIRTQRDA
+393 
-401 TGHLTRFTY
+401 
-410 LPGGVTVADDGQ
+410 
-422 GHHCNTW
+422 
-429 ISDARGR
+429 
-436 TVGIIDA
+436 
-443 DGQRTSMLYDRYGNL
+443 
-458 VSATDRAGKVIRH
+458 
-471 TYDGRGHCARTTLPT
+471 
-486 GGVIDYGWD
+486 
-495 EADRLTTISSGG
+495 
-507 TLRVRLDYQGTERT
+507 
-521 PVRLADAHATTLTMS
+521 
-536 WNRGLLRQLV
+536 
-546 DATGASISVDYD
+546 
-558 EYGQVMAI
+558 
-566 TNGVGAT
+566 
-573 WRFNHDEAGQISQI
+573 
-587 LTPLGYRTEL
+587 
-597 AYDEAGR
+597 
-604 LVERTDPDGACW
+604 
-616 SYDYD
+616 
-621 DAGRL
+621 
-626 EASTAP
+626 
-632 DGGCTRYAWGPDGQ
+632 
-646 ITTVTDPT
+646 
-654 GATTTLS
+654 
-661 YDEVGN
+661 
-667 LTGIGL
+667 
-673 PDGASWGFLRDAM
+673 M
-686 ARLCAVKDPDGA
+686 ARLCGVKDPDGA
-698 HWHASY
+698 HWRASY

-709 LTSLTDPTGVS
+709 LTSLTDPPGVS

-745 DDYGRIVSS
+745 DDYGRIVSR

-760 MSRIDYNTAGLP
+760 TSSIDYNTAGLP
-772 AVLTDPSG
+772 AVLTDPLG
-780 ALTRFDYDRVGH
+780 APTRFDYDQVGH

-797 SPSGLQER
+797 SPTGLQER

-841 TGVTAKYSWDP
+841 TGVATEYSWDP
-852 VGRLIE
+852 VGRLVE

-877 TRTWDPVTGTRHF
+877 TRTWDPVTGTRNF

-942 TDPAGGTHHYT
+942 TDPAGGTHRYT

-1035 KVIGRHHWDW
+1035 KVISRHRWDW
-1045 DSEGRLT
+1045 DGEGRLT

-1122 VARDVQ
+1122 VARDAQ

-1150 LISATGPCTQH
+1150 LISATGPRTQH
-1161 TWTHDAYGR
+1161 NWTHDAYGR

-1182 FTWDQEGHLTQTCTR
+1182 FAWDQEGHLAQTCTR
-1197 ANGHATATQYRYDAA
+1197 AHGHATATQYRYDAA

-1220 PDGQEERYS
+1220 SDGQEERYS
-1229 WDGRGWLSGITTD
+1229 WDGRGWLSDITTD
-1242 STTLSTH
+1242 ATTVSTH
-1249 VDALGRASRITTGD
+1249 VDALGRASRITTKG

-1271 LVTGAPTSIDGHSV
+1271 LVTGAPTSIDGRPV

-1320 TATIE
+1320 TVAI
-1325 GVPETIRMAGNTL
+1325 
-1338 VVDGHPWWGRAST
+1338 
-1351 TQLPPPSCLLTR
+1351 

>member
-1 MSDTSGVGDYQN
+1 M
-13 PVKFDFAV
+13 
-21 PVNLTGGARLIHGA
+21 
-35 NRGLMPAS
+35 
-43 ALEALYE
+43 
-50 HFCASCQYGSLTVGG
+50 
-65 LFGQYQRWMGLNNA
+65 
-79 DVAWLEAV
+79 
-87 GRAFAAAGGSGSVIL
+87 
-102 ADVALEAGL
+102 
-111 RAAGVSVT
+111 
-119 RADIQVS
+119 
-126 SPTLSGID
+126 
-134 PATGYIE
+134 
-141 DPVNSAT
+141 
-148 GNFVL
+148 
-153 PETDVVFGGPSQGL
+153 
-167 AISRMYNSTLAA
+167 
-179 AYDEPEACGVLGPG
+179 
-193 WSTILDQRLIVTDEQ
+193 
-208 ARWVRDDGREIVFP
+208 
-222 LTGRNGA
+222 
-229 SGSPTA
+229 
-235 EGCHT
+235 
-240 VEGPWRAAQDNVWIS
+240 
-255 RGDAADLAGVQGAT
+255 
-269 VAGPVWIVADNTGSR
+269 
-284 LIFTAEGAWVGS
+284 
-296 TSGAGDGIWIE
+296 
-307 RRDGMAISMHSEWG
+307 
-321 RSVDLFYA
+321 
-329 QGRLAKAV
+329 
-337 ASDGRS
+337 
-343 VSYAYDSHGRLV
+343 
-355 EVTRPDGV
+355 
-363 HRYQWD
+363 
-369 GWLLSQVIDASG
+369 
-381 VAQCVNTFDEAG
+381 
-393 RIRTQRDA
+393 
-401 TGHLTRFTY
+401 
-410 LPGGVTVADDGQ
+410 
-422 GHHCNTW
+422 
-429 ISDARGR
+429 
-436 TVGIIDA
+436 
-443 DGQRTSMLYDRYGNL
+443 
-458 VSATDRAGKVIRH
+458 
-471 TYDGRGHCARTTLPT
+471 
-486 GGVIDYGWD
+486 
-495 EADRLTTISSGG
+495 
-507 TLRVRLDYQGTERT
+507 
-521 PVRLADAHATTLTMS
+521 
-536 WNRGLLRQLV
+536 
-546 DATGASISVDYD
+546 
-558 EYGQVMAI
+558 
-566 TNGVGAT
+566 
-573 WRFNHDEAGQISQI
+573 
-587 LTPLGYRTEL
+587 
-597 AYDEAGR
+597 
-604 LVERTDPDGACW
+604 
-616 SYDYD
+616 
-621 DAGRL
+621 
-626 EASTAP
+626 
-632 DGGCTRYAWGPDGQ
+632 
-646 ITTVTDPT
+646 
-654 GATTTLS
+654 
-661 YDEVGN
+661 
-667 LTGIGL
+667 
-673 PDGASWGFLRDAM
+673 
-686 ARLCAVKDPDGA
+686 
-698 HWHASY
+698 
-704 NIIGE
+704 
-709 LTSLTDPTGVS
+709 
-720 LHATTTAHQAQVTN
+720 
-734 AAGRVIAADQF
+734 
-745 DDYGRIVSS
+745 
-754 TDVFGA
+754 
-760 MSRIDYNTAGLP
+760 
-772 AVLTDPSG
+772 
-780 ALTRFDYDRVGH
+780 
-792 LSAIT
+792 
-797 SPSGLQER
+797 
-805 YSYDAA
+805 
-811 GRLASTTDP
+811 
-820 TGAVTRYLYDA
+820 
-831 DSRLTGIIDP
+831 
-841 TGVTAKYSWDP
+841 
-852 VGRLIE
+852 
-858 TRAGEV
+858 
-864 VTFTADYDVCGRP
+864 CGRP

-1052 RADDT
+1052 RVDDT

-1197 ANGHATATQYRYDAA
+1197 ANGYATATQYRYDAA

-1271 LVTGAPTSIDGHSV
+1271 LVTGAPTSIDGHPV

>member
-1 MSDTSGVGDYQN
+1 
-13 PVKFDFAV
+13 
-21 PVNLTGGARLIHGA
+21 
-35 NRGLMPAS
+35 
-43 ALEALYE
+43 
-50 HFCASCQYGSLTVGG
+50 
-65 LFGQYQRWMGLNNA
+65 
-79 DVAWLEAV
+79 
-87 GRAFAAAGGSGSVIL
+87 
-102 ADVALEAGL
+102 
-111 RAAGVSVT
+111 
-119 RADIQVS
+119 
-126 SPTLSGID
+126 
-134 PATGYIE
+134 
-141 DPVNSAT
+141 
-148 GNFVL
+148 
-153 PETDVVFGGPSQGL
+153 
-167 AISRMYNSTLAA
+167 
-179 AYDEPEACGVLGPG
+179 
-193 WSTILDQRLIVTDEQ
+193 
-208 ARWVRDDGREIVFP
+208 
-222 LTGRNGA
+222 
-229 SGSPTA
+229 
-235 EGCHT
+235 
-240 VEGPWRAAQDNVWIS
+240 
-255 RGDAADLAGVQGAT
+255 
-269 VAGPVWIVADNTGSR
+269 
-284 LIFTAEGAWVGS
+284 
-296 TSGAGDGIWIE
+296 
-307 RRDGMAISMHSEWG
+307 
-321 RSVDLFYA
+321 
-329 QGRLAKAV
+329 
-337 ASDGRS
+337 
-343 VSYAYDSHGRLV
+343 
-355 EVTRPDGV
+355 
-363 HRYQWD
+363 
-369 GWLLSQVIDASG
+369 
-381 VAQCVNTFDEAG
+381 
-393 RIRTQRDA
+393 
-401 TGHLTRFTY
+401 
-410 LPGGVTVADDGQ
+410 
-422 GHHCNTW
+422 
-429 ISDARGR
+429 
-436 TVGIIDA
+436 
-443 DGQRTSMLYDRYGNL
+443 
-458 VSATDRAGKVIRH
+458 
-471 TYDGRGHCARTTLPT
+471 
-486 GGVIDYGWD
+486 
-495 EADRLTTISSGG
+495 
-507 TLRVRLDYQGTERT
+507 
-521 PVRLADAHATTLTMS
+521 
-536 WNRGLLRQLV
+536 
-546 DATGASISVDYD
+546 
-558 EYGQVMAI
+558 
-566 TNGVGAT
+566 
-573 WRFNHDEAGQISQI
+573 
-587 LTPLGYRTEL
+587 
-597 AYDEAGR
+597 
-604 LVERTDPDGACW
+604 
-616 SYDYD
+616 
-621 DAGRL
+621 
-626 EASTAP
+626 
-632 DGGCTRYAWGPDGQ
+632 
-646 ITTVTDPT
+646 
-654 GATTTLS
+654 
-661 YDEVGN
+661 
-667 LTGIGL
+667 
-673 PDGASWGFLRDAM
+673 M
-686 ARLCAVKDPDGA
+686 ARLCGVKDPDGA
-698 HWHASY
+698 HWRASY

-709 LTSLTDPTGVS
+709 LTSLTDPPGVS

-745 DDYGRIVSS
+745 DDYGRIVSR

-760 MSRIDYNTAGLP
+760 TSSIDYNTAGLP
-772 AVLTDPSG
+772 AVLTDPLG
-780 ALTRFDYDRVGH
+780 APTRFDYDQVGH

-797 SPSGLQER
+797 SPTGLQER

-841 TGVTAKYSWDP
+841 TGVATEYSWDP
-852 VGRLIE
+852 VGRLVE

-877 TRTWDPVTGTRHF
+877 TRTWDPVTGTRNF

-942 TDPAGGTHHYT
+942 TDPAGGTHRYT

-1035 KVIGRHHWDW
+1035 KVISRHRWDW
-1045 DSEGRLT
+1045 DGEGRLT

-1122 VARDVQ
+1122 VARDAQ

-1150 LISATGPCTQH
+1150 LISATGPRTQH
-1161 TWTHDAYGR
+1161 NWTHDAYGR

-1182 FTWDQEGHLTQTCTR
+1182 FAWDQEGHLAQTCTR
-1197 ANGHATATQYRYDAA
+1197 AHGHATATQYRYDAA

-1220 PDGQEERYS
+1220 SDGQEERYS
-1229 WDGRGWLSGITTD
+1229 WDGRGWLSDITTD
-1242 STTLSTH
+1242 ATTVSTH
-1249 VDALGRASRITTGD
+1249 VDALGRASRITTKG

-1271 LVTGAPTSIDGHSV
+1271 LVTGAPTSIDGRPV

-1306 EVMPTDPDNPYQPA
+1306 EVMPTDPDNPYQPTTVA
-1320 TATIE
+1320 IE
-1325 GVPETIRMAGNTL
+1325 GVPETIRMAGNAL
-1338 VVDGHPWWGRAST
+1338 VVDGHPWWERAST

>member
-1 MSDTSGVGDYQN
+1 
-13 PVKFDFAV
+13 
-21 PVNLTGGARLIHGA
+21 
-35 NRGLMPAS
+35 
-43 ALEALYE
+43 
-50 HFCASCQYGSLTVGG
+50 
-65 LFGQYQRWMGLNNA
+65 
-79 DVAWLEAV
+79 
-87 GRAFAAAGGSGSVIL
+87 
-102 ADVALEAGL
+102 
-111 RAAGVSVT
+111 
-119 RADIQVS
+119 
-126 SPTLSGID
+126 
-134 PATGYIE
+134 
-141 DPVNSAT
+141 
-148 GNFVL
+148 
-153 PETDVVFGGPSQGL
+153 
-167 AISRMYNSTLAA
+167 
-179 AYDEPEACGVLGPG
+179 
-193 WSTILDQRLIVTDEQ
+193 
-208 ARWVRDDGREIVFP
+208 
-222 LTGRNGA
+222 
-229 SGSPTA
+229 
-235 EGCHT
+235 
-240 VEGPWRAAQDNVWIS
+240 
-255 RGDAADLAGVQGAT
+255 
-269 VAGPVWIVADNTGSR
+269 
-284 LIFTAEGAWVGS
+284 
-296 TSGAGDGIWIE
+296 
-307 RRDGMAISMHSEWG
+307 
-321 RSVDLFYA
+321 
-329 QGRLAKAV
+329 
-337 ASDGRS
+337 
-343 VSYAYDSHGRLV
+343 
-355 EVTRPDGV
+355 
-363 HRYQWD
+363 
-369 GWLLSQVIDASG
+369 
-381 VAQCVNTFDEAG
+381 
-393 RIRTQRDA
+393 
-401 TGHLTRFTY
+401 
-410 LPGGVTVADDGQ
+410 
-422 GHHCNTW
+422 
-429 ISDARGR
+429 
-436 TVGIIDA
+436 
-443 DGQRTSMLYDRYGNL
+443 
-458 VSATDRAGKVIRH
+458 
-471 TYDGRGHCARTTLPT
+471 
-486 GGVIDYGWD
+486 
-495 EADRLTTISSGG
+495 
-507 TLRVRLDYQGTERT
+507 
-521 PVRLADAHATTLTMS
+521 
-536 WNRGLLRQLV
+536 
-546 DATGASISVDYD
+546 
-558 EYGQVMAI
+558 
-566 TNGVGAT
+566 
-573 WRFNHDEAGQISQI
+573 
-587 LTPLGYRTEL
+587 
-597 AYDEAGR
+597 
-604 LVERTDPDGACW
+604 
-616 SYDYD
+616 
-621 DAGRL
+621 
-626 EASTAP
+626 
-632 DGGCTRYAWGPDGQ
+632 
-646 ITTVTDPT
+646 
-654 GATTTLS
+654 
-661 YDEVGN
+661 
-667 LTGIGL
+667 
-673 PDGASWGFLRDAM
+673 M
-686 ARLCAVKDPDGA
+686 ARLCGVKDPDGA
-698 HWHASY
+698 HWRASY

-709 LTSLTDPTGVS
+709 LTSLTDPPGVS

-745 DDYGRIVSS
+745 DDYGRIVSR

-760 MSRIDYNTAGLP
+760 TSSIDYNTAGLP
-772 AVLTDPSG
+772 AVLTDPLG
-780 ALTRFDYDRVGH
+780 APTRFDYDQVGH

-797 SPSGLQER
+797 SPTGLQER

-942 TDPAGGTHHYT
+942 TDPAGGTHRYT

-1035 KVIGRHHWDW
+1035 KVISRHRWDW
-1045 DSEGRLT
+1045 DGEGRLT

-1122 VARDVQ
+1122 VARDAQ

-1150 LISATGPCTQH
+1150 LISATGPRTQH
-1161 TWTHDAYGR
+1161 NWTHDAYGR

-1182 FTWDQEGHLTQTCTR
+1182 FAWDQEGHLAQTCTR
-1197 ANGHATATQYRYDAA
+1197 AHGHATATQYRYDAA

-1220 PDGQEERYS
+1220 SDGQEERYS
-1229 WDGRGWLSGITTD
+1229 WDGRGWLSDITTD
-1242 STTLSTH
+1242 ATTVSTH
-1249 VDALGRASRITTGD
+1249 VDALGRASRITTKG

-1271 LVTGAPTSIDGHSV
+1271 LVTGAPTSIDGRPV

-1306 EVMPTDPDNPYQPA
+1306 EVMPTDPDNPYQPTTVA
-1320 TATIE
+1320 IE
-1325 GVPETIRMAGNTL
+1325 GVPETIRMAGNAL
-1338 VVDGHPWWGRAST
+1338 VVDGHPWWERAST
-1351 TQLPPPSCLLTR
+1351 TQLPPPFCLLTR

>member
-1 MSDTSGVGDYQN
+1 
-13 PVKFDFAV
+13 
-21 PVNLTGGARLIHGA
+21 
-35 NRGLMPAS
+35 
-43 ALEALYE
+43 
-50 HFCASCQYGSLTVGG
+50 
-65 LFGQYQRWMGLNNA
+65 
-79 DVAWLEAV
+79 
-87 GRAFAAAGGSGSVIL
+87 
-102 ADVALEAGL
+102 
-111 RAAGVSVT
+111 
-119 RADIQVS
+119 
-126 SPTLSGID
+126 
-134 PATGYIE
+134 
-141 DPVNSAT
+141 
-148 GNFVL
+148 
-153 PETDVVFGGPSQGL
+153 
-167 AISRMYNSTLAA
+167 
-179 AYDEPEACGVLGPG
+179 
-193 WSTILDQRLIVTDEQ
+193 
-208 ARWVRDDGREIVFP
+208 
-222 LTGRNGA
+222 
-229 SGSPTA
+229 
-235 EGCHT
+235 
-240 VEGPWRAAQDNVWIS
+240 
-255 RGDAADLAGVQGAT
+255 
-269 VAGPVWIVADNTGSR
+269 
-284 LIFTAEGAWVGS
+284 
-296 TSGAGDGIWIE
+296 
-307 RRDGMAISMHSEWG
+307 
-321 RSVDLFYA
+321 
-329 QGRLAKAV
+329 
-337 ASDGRS
+337 
-343 VSYAYDSHGRLV
+343 
-355 EVTRPDGV
+355 
-363 HRYQWD
+363 
-369 GWLLSQVIDASG
+369 
-381 VAQCVNTFDEAG
+381 
-393 RIRTQRDA
+393 
-401 TGHLTRFTY
+401 
-410 LPGGVTVADDGQ
+410 
-422 GHHCNTW
+422 
-429 ISDARGR
+429 
-436 TVGIIDA
+436 
-443 DGQRTSMLYDRYGNL
+443 
-458 VSATDRAGKVIRH
+458 
-471 TYDGRGHCARTTLPT
+471 
-486 GGVIDYGWD
+486 
-495 EADRLTTISSGG
+495 
-507 TLRVRLDYQGTERT
+507 
-521 PVRLADAHATTLTMS
+521 
-536 WNRGLLRQLV
+536 
-546 DATGASISVDYD
+546 
-558 EYGQVMAI
+558 
-566 TNGVGAT
+566 
-573 WRFNHDEAGQISQI
+573 
-587 LTPLGYRTEL
+587 
-597 AYDEAGR
+597 
-604 LVERTDPDGACW
+604 
-616 SYDYD
+616 
-621 DAGRL
+621 
-626 EASTAP
+626 
-632 DGGCTRYAWGPDGQ
+632 
-646 ITTVTDPT
+646 
-654 GATTTLS
+654 
-661 YDEVGN
+661 
-667 LTGIGL
+667 
-673 PDGASWGFLRDAM
+673 M
-686 ARLCAVKDPDGA
+686 ARLCGVKDPDGA
-698 HWHASY
+698 HWRASY

-709 LTSLTDPTGVS
+709 LTSLTDPPGVS

-745 DDYGRIVSS
+745 DDYGRIVSR

-760 MSRIDYNTAGLP
+760 TSSIDYNTAGLP
-772 AVLTDPSG
+772 AVLTDPLG
-780 ALTRFDYDRVGH
+780 APTRFDYDQVGH

-797 SPSGLQER
+797 SPTGLQER

-841 TGVTAKYSWDP
+841 TGVATEYSWDP
-852 VGRLIE
+852 VGRLVE

-877 TRTWDPVTGTRHF
+877 TRTWDPVTGTRNF

-942 TDPAGGTHHYT
+942 TDPAGGTHRYT

-1035 KVIGRHHWDW
+1035 KVISRHRWDW
-1045 DSEGRLT
+1045 DGEGRLT

-1122 VARDVQ
+1122 VARDAQ

-1182 FTWDQEGHLTQTCTR
+1182 FAWDQEGHLAQTCTR
-1197 ANGHATATQYRYDAA
+1197 AHGHATATQYRYDAA
-1212 GRRVSATS
+1212 GRRISATS

-1242 STTLSTH
+1242 ATTVSTH
-1249 VDALGRASRITTGD
+1249 VDALGRASRITTKG

-1271 LVTGAPTSIDGHSV
+1271 LVTGAPTSIDGRPV

-1306 EVMPTDPDNPYQPA
+1306 EVMPTDPDNPYQPTTVA
-1320 TATIE
+1320 IE
-1325 GVPETIRMAGNTL
+1325 GVPETIRMAGNAL
-1338 VVDGHPWWGRAST
+1338 VVDGHPWWERAST
-1351 TQLPPPSCLLTR
+1351 TQLPPPFCLLTR

>member
-1 MSDTSGVGDYQN
+1 
-13 PVKFDFAV
+13 
-21 PVNLTGGARLIHGA
+21 
-35 NRGLMPAS
+35 
-43 ALEALYE
+43 
-50 HFCASCQYGSLTVGG
+50 
-65 LFGQYQRWMGLNNA
+65 
-79 DVAWLEAV
+79 
-87 GRAFAAAGGSGSVIL
+87 
-102 ADVALEAGL
+102 
-111 RAAGVSVT
+111 
-119 RADIQVS
+119 
-126 SPTLSGID
+126 
-134 PATGYIE
+134 
-141 DPVNSAT
+141 
-148 GNFVL
+148 
-153 PETDVVFGGPSQGL
+153 
-167 AISRMYNSTLAA
+167 
-179 AYDEPEACGVLGPG
+179 
-193 WSTILDQRLIVTDEQ
+193 
-208 ARWVRDDGREIVFP
+208 
-222 LTGRNGA
+222 
-229 SGSPTA
+229 
-235 EGCHT
+235 
-240 VEGPWRAAQDNVWIS
+240 
-255 RGDAADLAGVQGAT
+255 
-269 VAGPVWIVADNTGSR
+269 
-284 LIFTAEGAWVGS
+284 
-296 TSGAGDGIWIE
+296 
-307 RRDGMAISMHSEWG
+307 
-321 RSVDLFYA
+321 
-329 QGRLAKAV
+329 
-337 ASDGRS
+337 
-343 VSYAYDSHGRLV
+343 
-355 EVTRPDGV
+355 
-363 HRYQWD
+363 
-369 GWLLSQVIDASG
+369 
-381 VAQCVNTFDEAG
+381 
-393 RIRTQRDA
+393 
-401 TGHLTRFTY
+401 
-410 LPGGVTVADDGQ
+410 
-422 GHHCNTW
+422 
-429 ISDARGR
+429 
-436 TVGIIDA
+436 
-443 DGQRTSMLYDRYGNL
+443 
-458 VSATDRAGKVIRH
+458 
-471 TYDGRGHCARTTLPT
+471 
-486 GGVIDYGWD
+486 
-495 EADRLTTISSGG
+495 
-507 TLRVRLDYQGTERT
+507 
-521 PVRLADAHATTLTMS
+521 
-536 WNRGLLRQLV
+536 
-546 DATGASISVDYD
+546 
-558 EYGQVMAI
+558 
-566 TNGVGAT
+566 
-573 WRFNHDEAGQISQI
+573 
-587 LTPLGYRTEL
+587 
-597 AYDEAGR
+597 
-604 LVERTDPDGACW
+604 
-616 SYDYD
+616 
-621 DAGRL
+621 
-626 EASTAP
+626 
-632 DGGCTRYAWGPDGQ
+632 
-646 ITTVTDPT
+646 
-654 GATTTLS
+654 
-661 YDEVGN
+661 
-667 LTGIGL
+667 
-673 PDGASWGFLRDAM
+673 M
-686 ARLCAVKDPDGA
+686 ARLCGVKDPDGA
-698 HWHASY
+698 HWRASY

-709 LTSLTDPTGVS
+709 LTSLTDPPGVS

-745 DDYGRIVSS
+745 DDYGRIVSR

-760 MSRIDYNTAGLP
+760 TSSIDYNTAGLP
-772 AVLTDPSG
+772 AVLTDPLG
-780 ALTRFDYDRVGH
+780 APTRFDYDQVGH

-797 SPSGLQER
+797 SPTGLQER

-841 TGVTAKYSWDP
+841 TGVATEYSWDP
-852 VGRLIE
+852 VGRLVE

-877 TRTWDPVTGTRHF
+877 TRTWDPVTGTRNF

-1150 LISATGPCTQH
+1150 LISATGPRTQH
-1161 TWTHDAYGR
+1161 NWTHDAYGR

-1182 FTWDQEGHLTQTCTR
+1182 FAWDQEGHLAQTCTR
-1197 ANGHATATQYRYDAA
+1197 AHGHATATQYRYDAA

-1220 PDGQEERYS
+1220 SDGQEERYS
-1229 WDGRGWLSGITTD
+1229 WDGRGWLSDITTD
-1242 STTLSTH
+1242 ATTVSTH
-1249 VDALGRASRITTGD
+1249 VDALGRASRITTKG

-1271 LVTGAPTSIDGHSV
+1271 LVTGAPTSIDGRPV

-1306 EVMPTDPDNPYQPA
+1306 EVMPTDPDNPYQPTTVA
-1320 TATIE
+1320 IE
-1325 GVPETIRMAGNTL
+1325 GVPETIRMAGNAL
-1338 VVDGHPWWGRAST
+1338 VVDGHPWWERAST
-1351 TQLPPPSCLLTR
+1351 TQLPPPFCLLTR

>member
-1 MSDTSGVGDYQN
+1 M
-13 PVKFDFAV
+13 
-21 PVNLTGGARLIHGA
+21 
-35 NRGLMPAS
+35 
-43 ALEALYE
+43 
-50 HFCASCQYGSLTVGG
+50 
-65 LFGQYQRWMGLNNA
+65 
-79 DVAWLEAV
+79 
-87 GRAFAAAGGSGSVIL
+87 
-102 ADVALEAGL
+102 
-111 RAAGVSVT
+111 
-119 RADIQVS
+119 
-126 SPTLSGID
+126 
-134 PATGYIE
+134 
-141 DPVNSAT
+141 
-148 GNFVL
+148 
-153 PETDVVFGGPSQGL
+153 
-167 AISRMYNSTLAA
+167 
-179 AYDEPEACGVLGPG
+179 
-193 WSTILDQRLIVTDEQ
+193 
-208 ARWVRDDGREIVFP
+208 
-222 LTGRNGA
+222 
-229 SGSPTA
+229 
-235 EGCHT
+235 
-240 VEGPWRAAQDNVWIS
+240 
-255 RGDAADLAGVQGAT
+255 
-269 VAGPVWIVADNTGSR
+269 
-284 LIFTAEGAWVGS
+284 
-296 TSGAGDGIWIE
+296 
-307 RRDGMAISMHSEWG
+307 
-321 RSVDLFYA
+321 
-329 QGRLAKAV
+329 
-337 ASDGRS
+337 
-343 VSYAYDSHGRLV
+343 
-355 EVTRPDGV
+355 
-363 HRYQWD
+363 
-369 GWLLSQVIDASG
+369 
-381 VAQCVNTFDEAG
+381 
-393 RIRTQRDA
+393 
-401 TGHLTRFTY
+401 
-410 LPGGVTVADDGQ
+410 
-422 GHHCNTW
+422 
-429 ISDARGR
+429 
-436 TVGIIDA
+436 
-443 DGQRTSMLYDRYGNL
+443 
-458 VSATDRAGKVIRH
+458 
-471 TYDGRGHCARTTLPT
+471 
-486 GGVIDYGWD
+486 
-495 EADRLTTISSGG
+495 
-507 TLRVRLDYQGTERT
+507 
-521 PVRLADAHATTLTMS
+521 
-536 WNRGLLRQLV
+536 
-546 DATGASISVDYD
+546 
-558 EYGQVMAI
+558 
-566 TNGVGAT
+566 
-573 WRFNHDEAGQISQI
+573 
-587 LTPLGYRTEL
+587 
-597 AYDEAGR
+597 
-604 LVERTDPDGACW
+604 
-616 SYDYD
+616 
-621 DAGRL
+621 
-626 EASTAP
+626 
-632 DGGCTRYAWGPDGQ
+632 
-646 ITTVTDPT
+646 
-654 GATTTLS
+654 
-661 YDEVGN
+661 
-667 LTGIGL
+667 
-673 PDGASWGFLRDAM
+673 
-686 ARLCAVKDPDGA
+686 
-698 HWHASY
+698 
-704 NIIGE
+704 
-709 LTSLTDPTGVS
+709 
-720 LHATTTAHQAQVTN
+720 
-734 AAGRVIAADQF
+734 
-745 DDYGRIVSS
+745 
-754 TDVFGA
+754 
-760 MSRIDYNTAGLP
+760 
-772 AVLTDPSG
+772 
-780 ALTRFDYDRVGH
+780 
-792 LSAIT
+792 
-797 SPSGLQER
+797 
-805 YSYDAA
+805 
-811 GRLASTTDP
+811 
-820 TGAVTRYLYDA
+820 
-831 DSRLTGIIDP
+831 
-841 TGVTAKYSWDP
+841 
-852 VGRLIE
+852 
-858 TRAGEV
+858 
-864 VTFTADYDVCGRP
+864 CGRP

-1197 ANGHATATQYRYDAA
+1197 ANGYATATQYRYDAA

-1271 LVTGAPTSIDGHSV
+1271 LVTGAPTSIDGHPV

-1338 VVDGHPWWGRAST
+1338 VVDGHPWWERAST

>member
-1 MSDTSGVGDYQN
+1 
-13 PVKFDFAV
+13 
-21 PVNLTGGARLIHGA
+21 
-35 NRGLMPAS
+35 
-43 ALEALYE
+43 
-50 HFCASCQYGSLTVGG
+50 
-65 LFGQYQRWMGLNNA
+65 
-79 DVAWLEAV
+79 
-87 GRAFAAAGGSGSVIL
+87 
-102 ADVALEAGL
+102 
-111 RAAGVSVT
+111 
-119 RADIQVS
+119 
-126 SPTLSGID
+126 
-134 PATGYIE
+134 
-141 DPVNSAT
+141 
-148 GNFVL
+148 
-153 PETDVVFGGPSQGL
+153 
-167 AISRMYNSTLAA
+167 
-179 AYDEPEACGVLGPG
+179 
-193 WSTILDQRLIVTDEQ
+193 
-208 ARWVRDDGREIVFP
+208 
-222 LTGRNGA
+222 
-229 SGSPTA
+229 
-235 EGCHT
+235 
-240 VEGPWRAAQDNVWIS
+240 
-255 RGDAADLAGVQGAT
+255 
-269 VAGPVWIVADNTGSR
+269 
-284 LIFTAEGAWVGS
+284 
-296 TSGAGDGIWIE
+296 
-307 RRDGMAISMHSEWG
+307 
-321 RSVDLFYA
+321 
-329 QGRLAKAV
+329 
-337 ASDGRS
+337 
-343 VSYAYDSHGRLV
+343 
-355 EVTRPDGV
+355 
-363 HRYQWD
+363 
-369 GWLLSQVIDASG
+369 
-381 VAQCVNTFDEAG
+381 
-393 RIRTQRDA
+393 
-401 TGHLTRFTY
+401 
-410 LPGGVTVADDGQ
+410 
-422 GHHCNTW
+422 
-429 ISDARGR
+429 
-436 TVGIIDA
+436 
-443 DGQRTSMLYDRYGNL
+443 
-458 VSATDRAGKVIRH
+458 
-471 TYDGRGHCARTTLPT
+471 
-486 GGVIDYGWD
+486 
-495 EADRLTTISSGG
+495 
-507 TLRVRLDYQGTERT
+507 
-521 PVRLADAHATTLTMS
+521 
-536 WNRGLLRQLV
+536 
-546 DATGASISVDYD
+546 
-558 EYGQVMAI
+558 
-566 TNGVGAT
+566 
-573 WRFNHDEAGQISQI
+573 
-587 LTPLGYRTEL
+587 
-597 AYDEAGR
+597 
-604 LVERTDPDGACW
+604 
-616 SYDYD
+616 
-621 DAGRL
+621 
-626 EASTAP
+626 
-632 DGGCTRYAWGPDGQ
+632 
-646 ITTVTDPT
+646 
-654 GATTTLS
+654 
-661 YDEVGN
+661 
-667 LTGIGL
+667 
-673 PDGASWGFLRDAM
+673 M
-686 ARLCAVKDPDGA
+686 ARLCGVKDPDGA
-698 HWHASY
+698 HWRASY

-709 LTSLTDPTGVS
+709 LTSLTDPPGVS

-745 DDYGRIVSS
+745 DDYGRIVSR

-760 MSRIDYNTAGLP
+760 TSSIDYNTAGLP
-772 AVLTDPSG
+772 AVLTDPLG
-780 ALTRFDYDRVGH
+780 APTRFDYDQVGH

-797 SPSGLQER
+797 SPTGLQER

-942 TDPAGGTHHYT
+942 TDPAGGTHRYT

-1122 VARDVQ
+1122 VARDAQ

-1150 LISATGPCTQH
+1150 LISATGPRTQH
-1161 TWTHDAYGR
+1161 NWTHDAYGR

-1182 FTWDQEGHLTQTCTR
+1182 FAWDQEGHLAQTCTR
-1197 ANGHATATQYRYDAA
+1197 AHGHATATQYRYDAA

-1220 PDGQEERYS
+1220 SDGQEERYS
-1229 WDGRGWLSGITTD
+1229 WDGRGWLSDITTD
-1242 STTLSTH
+1242 ATTVSTH
-1249 VDALGRASRITTGD
+1249 VDALGRASRITTKG

-1271 LVTGAPTSIDGHSV
+1271 LVTGAPTSIDGRPV

-1306 EVMPTDPDNPYQPA
+1306 EVMPTDPDNPYQPTTVA
-1320 TATIE
+1320 IE
-1325 GVPETIRMAGNTL
+1325 GVPETIRMAGNAL
-1338 VVDGHPWWGRAST
+1338 VVDGHPWWERAST
-1351 TQLPPPSCLLTR
+1351 TQLPPPFCLLTR

>member
-1 MSDTSGVGDYQN
+1 
-13 PVKFDFAV
+13 
-21 PVNLTGGARLIHGA
+21 
-35 NRGLMPAS
+35 
-43 ALEALYE
+43 
-50 HFCASCQYGSLTVGG
+50 
-65 LFGQYQRWMGLNNA
+65 
-79 DVAWLEAV
+79 
-87 GRAFAAAGGSGSVIL
+87 
-102 ADVALEAGL
+102 
-111 RAAGVSVT
+111 
-119 RADIQVS
+119 
-126 SPTLSGID
+126 
-134 PATGYIE
+134 
-141 DPVNSAT
+141 
-148 GNFVL
+148 
-153 PETDVVFGGPSQGL
+153 
-167 AISRMYNSTLAA
+167 
-179 AYDEPEACGVLGPG
+179 
-193 WSTILDQRLIVTDEQ
+193 
-208 ARWVRDDGREIVFP
+208 
-222 LTGRNGA
+222 
-229 SGSPTA
+229 
-235 EGCHT
+235 
-240 VEGPWRAAQDNVWIS
+240 
-255 RGDAADLAGVQGAT
+255 
-269 VAGPVWIVADNTGSR
+269 
-284 LIFTAEGAWVGS
+284 
-296 TSGAGDGIWIE
+296 
-307 RRDGMAISMHSEWG
+307 
-321 RSVDLFYA
+321 
-329 QGRLAKAV
+329 
-337 ASDGRS
+337 
-343 VSYAYDSHGRLV
+343 
-355 EVTRPDGV
+355 
-363 HRYQWD
+363 
-369 GWLLSQVIDASG
+369 
-381 VAQCVNTFDEAG
+381 
-393 RIRTQRDA
+393 
-401 TGHLTRFTY
+401 
-410 LPGGVTVADDGQ
+410 
-422 GHHCNTW
+422 
-429 ISDARGR
+429 
-436 TVGIIDA
+436 
-443 DGQRTSMLYDRYGNL
+443 
-458 VSATDRAGKVIRH
+458 
-471 TYDGRGHCARTTLPT
+471 
-486 GGVIDYGWD
+486 
-495 EADRLTTISSGG
+495 
-507 TLRVRLDYQGTERT
+507 
-521 PVRLADAHATTLTMS
+521 
-536 WNRGLLRQLV
+536 
-546 DATGASISVDYD
+546 
-558 EYGQVMAI
+558 
-566 TNGVGAT
+566 
-573 WRFNHDEAGQISQI
+573 
-587 LTPLGYRTEL
+587 
-597 AYDEAGR
+597 
-604 LVERTDPDGACW
+604 
-616 SYDYD
+616 
-621 DAGRL
+621 
-626 EASTAP
+626 
-632 DGGCTRYAWGPDGQ
+632 
-646 ITTVTDPT
+646 
-654 GATTTLS
+654 
-661 YDEVGN
+661 
-667 LTGIGL
+667 
-673 PDGASWGFLRDAM
+673 M
-686 ARLCAVKDPDGA
+686 ARLCGVKDPDGA
-698 HWHASY
+698 HWRASY

-709 LTSLTDPTGVS
+709 LTSLTDPPGVS

-745 DDYGRIVSS
+745 DDYGRIVSR

-760 MSRIDYNTAGLP
+760 TSSIDYNTAGLP
-772 AVLTDPSG
+772 AVLTDPLG
-780 ALTRFDYDRVGH
+780 APTRFDYDQVGH

-797 SPSGLQER
+797 SPTGLQER

-841 TGVTAKYSWDP
+841 TGVATEYSWDP
-852 VGRLIE
+852 VGRLVE

-877 TRTWDPVTGTRHF
+877 TRTWDPVTGTRNF

-920 TTTNAAALT
+920 STTNAAALT

-942 TDPAGGTHHYT
+942 TDPAGGTHRYT

-1035 KVIGRHHWDW
+1035 KVISRHRWDW
-1045 DSEGRLT
+1045 DGEGRLT

-1098 DHHDHWDHD
+1098 DPHDHWDHD

-1122 VARDVQ
+1122 VARDGQ
-1128 GRVTGIEGPSGRWS
+1128 GRVTGIEGPAGRWS

-1150 LISATGPCTQH
+1150 LISATGPRTQH
-1161 TWTHDAYGR
+1161 NWTHDAYGR

-1182 FTWDQEGHLTQTCTR
+1182 LAWDQEGHLAQTCTR
-1197 ANGHATATQYRYDAA
+1197 AHGHATATQYRYDAA

-1242 STTLSTH
+1242 ATTVSTH
-1249 VDALGRASRITTGD
+1249 IDALGRASRITTKG

-1271 LVTGAPTSIDGHSV
+1271 LVTGAPTSIDGRPV

-1306 EVMPTDPDNPYQPA
+1306 EVMPTDPDNPYQPTTVA
-1320 TATIE
+1320 IE
-1325 GVPETIRMAGNTL
+1325 GVPETIRMAGNAL
-1338 VVDGHPWWGRAST
+1338 VVDGHPWWERAST
-1351 TQLPPPSCLLTR
+1351 TQLPPPFCLLTR